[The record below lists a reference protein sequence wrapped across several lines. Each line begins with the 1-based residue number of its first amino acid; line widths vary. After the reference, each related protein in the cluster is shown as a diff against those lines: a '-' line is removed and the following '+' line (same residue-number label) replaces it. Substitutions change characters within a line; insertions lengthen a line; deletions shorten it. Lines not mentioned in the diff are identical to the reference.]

1 MPPKVSSKS
10 SAAAGGSATAA
21 AAEDLQKYQ
30 KMTDRE
36 HILKKPDTY
45 IGTIEPAETIEY
57 IMDVAP
63 ATADPAVAPATNGDA
78 APTLLTRRPITY
90 IPGLYKLFDEGMVN
104 MRDHVV
110 RQAQAVADGKPDA
123 LPVTTL
129 EVEIDPADGTIHMT
143 NDGNGIDVAQHPEHH
158 LWIPEMIF
166 GHLRT
171 STNYDENKKEK
182 IVGGKNGFGFKL
194 VLIWSVWGRV
204 ETVDHVRGLKYC
216 QEFRNN
222 LSEIVPPI
230 VTKSKVKPYTRV
242 SFRPDYARFGLP
254 ANNLTA
260 DMVALFLKRT
270 YDIAAVTDKTVKV
283 KYNGAL
289 VPVRHFQQYV
299 DLYIGAKGAAG
310 GGGGDAVKRIYECP
324 DPRWEYV
331 VCLTTTDEFAHVSF
345 VNGIYTPRG
354 GKHVEYITNQIVR
367 KLAEVIKK
375 KKKVDVKPNTIKEQ
389 LMLFLRCD
397 IENPSFSSQTKDEL
411 GTAVANFG
419 SSCKVSDEFIEKLA
433 KMGVM
438 DAACAL
444 TEVKDTKA
452 AKKTDGAKTRTIRG
466 IPKLVD
472 ANYAG
477 SPDKSAQCTII
488 LCEGDSAK
496 AGIISGLSKED
507 RNYIGVYPMKGKLF
521 NVHGET
527 TKRIAENREIAEIKQ
542 ILGLEAG
549 KTYTPADVATRLR
562 YGKVLFMTD
571 QDLDGAHIQG
581 LGINLFQIEWPSLT
595 KIPGFIGF
603 MNTPILKARR
613 GAQEVLFYN
622 DGEFDAWKKQFPGE
636 VVPAGWS
643 TKYYKGLGTSTGKE
657 FKEYFEHKKMVAF
670 VHTGQSSDDR
680 LDMAFNKKRAD
691 DRKEWLSNYSREA
704 FLDTSKP
711 AIPYEEFIDRGLI
724 HFSIYDNERSIPNLM
739 DGLKISLRKIL
750 YAAFKKGGLKTEIKV
765 AQFSG
770 YVSEHSAYHHG
781 EASLN
786 AAIVGMAQNF
796 VGSNNINLFEP
807 NGQFG
812 CIDPE
817 TPVLLWNGNIEK
829 AKNIKVGDKLVGDD
843 GGCRIVSRLTEGVDE
858 MYEVSNGNMDNY
870 IVNSH
875 HILTVCY
882 SGHKSIFWKKSSN
895 SWKMNYFDDD
905 TNRIKSISMQTIDS
919 TSGTHFNKTHFTKEE
934 AYEKMLEY
942 SKSIPDNNIFDINV
956 QEYLALP
963 EYVKHHVKGVI
974 NRSVVQWEEQE
985 LPIDPYILGLWLGDG
1000 MSMCNA
1006 FASMDS
1012 EIIKSWAIW
1021 TDTVGCE
1028 ICHVKNIPPHENH
1041 SFYIRRRGSSTGI
1054 ATAIGDP
1061 AHSRSTCIGC
1071 TTSKFV
1077 CAACDWT
1084 FEKRTDIVKGDGK
1097 NSDGHNVVNLN
1108 PVVELFK
1115 KHNLYNNKHVPI
1127 QYIINSEENRL
1138 KILAG
1143 MIDTDGC
1150 LKKRNGG
1157 SCCYEISQC
1166 EKRKHLLESFRI
1178 IAGSLGFRAKIL
1190 KPNGNIYSLLIT
1202 GDNIDKIP
1210 VKVLRKQIQNQTRTT
1225 NYASHNI
1232 KIKSIGCGAFCGWNI
1247 DKNERFL
1254 LGDFTITHN
1263 TRLHGGDDSASERY
1277 IFTQLNKLTRLI
1289 YRQEDDAVLSYIDDD
1304 GQMVEP
1310 IYYAPAIPMILVNG
1324 SKGIGTGFS
1333 TDVIPHNPLQIIAYI
1348 RAMLRGTADADRPVI
1363 EPYFKGFKGTIRNI
1377 AASATSGAPCSG
1389 AATNVAA
1396 SSAAPAANAASA
1408 TSGASTFHVA
1418 AKYLIKGT
1426 YEIIADRKVRITEL
1440 PIGTWTDDYKE
1451 FLEKLMDAPAASVS
1465 DKDKGKDKAGA
1476 TGVPVLKE
1484 YMDMSTDSVV
1494 DITVTFHPSYP
1505 HTPKDLQAVVVDADA
1520 GTNKLEK
1527 LLGLFTTQSTTNM
1540 NLFDAREKL
1549 RKYGTIYNVIEDYYV
1564 ERLSLYSKRKAAML
1578 AQLGNELRVLTNRA
1592 RYIQEVLDD
1601 SLELRR
1607 QTKEAVFAKMTA
1619 HGYEHIEGDTEFK
1632 YLLKMP
1638 MDSVTDENVRH
1649 LLAERDS
1656 KRAQH
1661 KGLTDT
1667 TIHALWTK
1675 DLDELETEYKKW
1687 AAAAEAAAAGTTTGA
1702 SGGGAAA
1709 TKKKMVVKK

>member
-10 SAAAGGSATAA
+10 SAAAAGGVAGGAAT
-21 AAEDLQKYQ
+21 EDLQKYQ

-45 IGTIEPAETIEY
+45 IGTIEPAETTEY
-57 IMDVAP
+57 VMDVAP
-63 ATADPAVAPATNGDA
+63 PATDPAAAAAAPA
-78 APTLLTRRPITY
+78 LLTRRLITY

-143 NDGNGIDVAQHPEHH
+143 NDGNGIDVAQHPEHK

-204 ETVDHVRGLKYC
+204 ETVDHVRGLKYI
-216 QEFRNN
+216 QEFRSN
-222 LSEIVPPI
+222 LTEIVPPV
-230 VTKSKVKPYTRV
+230 VTRSKVKPYTRV

-289 VPVRHFQQYV
+289 IPVRHFQQYV
-299 DLYIGAKGAAG
+299 DLYIGAKVAGDG
-310 GGGGDAVKRIYECP
+310 GGVKRIYECP

-397 IENPSFSSQTKDEL
+397 IDNPSFSSQTKDEL

-636 VVPAGWS
+636 VVPAGWA

-670 VHTGQSSDDR
+670 VHTGKESDDH

-691 DRKEWLSNYSREA
+691 DRKDWLANYSREA

-711 AIPYEEFIDRGLI
+711 EIPYEEFVDRGLI

-796 VGSNNINLFEP
+796 VGSNNINLLEP

-812 CIDPE
+812 
-817 TPVLLWNGNIEK
+817 TRG
-829 AKNIKVGDKLVGDD
+829 A
-843 GGCRIVSRLTEGVDE
+843 GG
-858 MYEVSNGNMDNY
+858 
-870 IVNSH
+870 H
-875 HILTVCY
+875 
-882 SGHKSIFWKKSSN
+882 
-895 SWKMNYFDDD
+895 
-905 TNRIKSISMQTIDS
+905 
-919 TSGTHFNKTHFTKEE
+919 
-934 AYEKMLEY
+934 
-942 SKSIPDNNIFDINV
+942 
-956 QEYLALP
+956 
-963 EYVKHHVKGVI
+963 
-974 NRSVVQWEEQE
+974 
-985 LPIDPYILGLWLGDG
+985 
-1000 MSMCNA
+1000 
-1006 FASMDS
+1006 
-1012 EIIKSWAIW
+1012 
-1021 TDTVGCE
+1021 
-1028 ICHVKNIPPHENH
+1028 
-1041 SFYIRRRGSSTGI
+1041 
-1054 ATAIGDP
+1054 
-1061 AHSRSTCIGC
+1061 
-1071 TTSKFV
+1071 
-1077 CAACDWT
+1077 
-1084 FEKRTDIVKGDGK
+1084 
-1097 NSDGHNVVNLN
+1097 
-1108 PVVELFK
+1108 
-1115 KHNLYNNKHVPI
+1115 
-1127 QYIINSEENRL
+1127 
-1138 KILAG
+1138 
-1143 MIDTDGC
+1143 
-1150 LKKRNGG
+1150 
-1157 SCCYEISQC
+1157 
-1166 EKRKHLLESFRI
+1166 
-1178 IAGSLGFRAKIL
+1178 
-1190 KPNGNIYSLLIT
+1190 
-1202 GDNIDKIP
+1202 
-1210 VKVLRKQIQNQTRTT
+1210 
-1225 NYASHNI
+1225 
-1232 KIKSIGCGAFCGWNI
+1232 
-1247 DKNERFL
+1247 
-1254 LGDFTITHN
+1254 
-1263 TRLHGGDDSASERY
+1263 DSASERY

-1310 IYYAPAIPMILVNG
+1310 VYYAPAIPMILVNG

-1333 TDVIPHNPLQIIAYI
+1333 TDVMPHNPLQIIAYI
-1348 RAMLRGTADADRPVI
+1348 RAVIAGVSAGDRPVI
-1363 EPYFKGFKGTIRNI
+1363 EPYFKGFKGTVKNM
-1377 AASATSGAPCSG
+1377 SSVEAP
-1389 AATNVAA
+1389 
-1396 SSAAPAANAASA
+1396 P
-1408 TSGASTFHVA
+1408 
-1418 AKYLIKGT
+1418 KYLIKGT

-1451 FLEKLMDAPAASVS
+1451 FLEKLMDVPVAASAS
-1465 DKDKGKDKAGA
+1465 DKDKGKDKTAG
-1476 TGVPVLKE
+1476 GVPILKE
-1484 YMDMSTDSVV
+1484 YTDMSTDSVV

-1549 RKYGTIYNVIEDYYV
+1549 RKYATIYDIIEDYYV

-1601 SLELRR
+1601 KLELRR

-1649 LLAERDS
+1649 LLSERDS

-1667 TIHALWTK
+1667 TIQALWTR
-1675 DLDELETEYKKW
+1675 DLDELEVEYKKW
-1687 AAAAEAAAAGTTTGA
+1687 AAAAEAAAT
-1702 SGGGAAA
+1702 GGGSSGSAAGGGAAAA

>member
-1 MPPKVSSKS
+1 MPPKASFVTAVAV
-10 SAAAGGSATAA
+10 AASG
-21 AAEDLQKYQ
+21 AEDLGKYQ

-45 IGTIEPAETIEY
+45 IGTIERTETMEYVMDIVTMTQTLTNTSASEDTPAAASS
-57 IMDVAP
+57 AP
-63 ATADPAVAPATNGDA
+63 PPAHM
-78 APTLLTRRPITY
+78 LTRRNITY

-110 RQAQAVADGKPDA
+110 RQAQAIADGKPDA

-129 EVEIDPADGTIHMT
+129 EVDIDPTDGTIHMT
-143 NDGNGIDVAQHPEHH
+143 NDGNGIDVAEHPEHK

-204 ETVDHVRGLKYC
+204 ETVDHIRGLKYV

-222 LSEIVPPI
+222 LSEIGKPSI
-230 VTKSKVKPYTRV
+230 TKTKVKPYTRV

-254 ANNLTA
+254 SNNLTP
-260 DMVALFLKRT
+260 DMLALFMKRT

-283 KYNGAL
+283 KYNGSL

-299 DLYIGAKGAAG
+299 DLYIGAKGGEG
-310 GGGGDAVKRIYECP
+310 GGVKRIYENP

-367 KLAEVIKK
+367 KLAELIKK

-433 KMGVM
+433 KLGVM

-452 AKKTDGAKTRTIRG
+452 AKKTDGAKTKTIRG
-466 IPKLVD
+466 IPKLID

-477 SPDKSAQCTII
+477 SSDKSAQCTII

-507 RNYIGVYPMKGKLF
+507 RNFIGVYPMKGKLF

-527 TKRIAENREIAEIKQ
+527 TKRISENREIAEIKQ
-542 ILGLEAG
+542 ILGLETG
-549 KTYTPADVATRLR
+549 KTYTPADVATKLR
-562 YGKVLFMTD
+562 YGRVLFMTD

-581 LGINLFQIEWPSLT
+581 LGINLFQTEWPSLT

-622 DGEFDAWKKQFPGE
+622 DGEFEAWKKQFPNA
-636 VVPAGWS
+636 VVPASWN

-657 FKEYFEHKKMVAF
+657 FKEYFEHKKMVSF
-670 VHTGQSSDDR
+670 VHTGKESDDH

-691 DRKEWLSNYSREA
+691 DRKEWLANYSRDA
-704 FLDTSKP
+704 YLDTSKP
-711 AIPYEEFIDRGLI
+711 EIPYEEFVDRGLI

-770 YVSEHSAYHHG
+770 YVSEHSGYHHG

-796 VGSNNINLFEP
+796 VGSNNINLLEP

-812 CIDPE
+812 
-817 TPVLLWNGNIEK
+817 T
-829 AKNIKVGDKLVGDD
+829 
-843 GGCRIVSRLTEGVDE
+843 R
-858 MYEVSNGNMDNY
+858 
-870 IVNSH
+870 
-875 HILTVCY
+875 
-882 SGHKSIFWKKSSN
+882 SS
-895 SWKMNYFDDD
+895 
-905 TNRIKSISMQTIDS
+905 
-919 TSGTHFNKTHFTKEE
+919 
-934 AYEKMLEY
+934 
-942 SKSIPDNNIFDINV
+942 
-956 QEYLALP
+956 
-963 EYVKHHVKGVI
+963 
-974 NRSVVQWEEQE
+974 
-985 LPIDPYILGLWLGDG
+985 
-1000 MSMCNA
+1000 
-1006 FASMDS
+1006 
-1012 EIIKSWAIW
+1012 
-1021 TDTVGCE
+1021 
-1028 ICHVKNIPPHENH
+1028 
-1041 SFYIRRRGSSTGI
+1041 
-1054 ATAIGDP
+1054 
-1061 AHSRSTCIGC
+1061 
-1071 TTSKFV
+1071 
-1077 CAACDWT
+1077 
-1084 FEKRTDIVKGDGK
+1084 
-1097 NSDGHNVVNLN
+1097 
-1108 PVVELFK
+1108 
-1115 KHNLYNNKHVPI
+1115 
-1127 QYIINSEENRL
+1127 
-1138 KILAG
+1138 
-1143 MIDTDGC
+1143 
-1150 LKKRNGG
+1150 
-1157 SCCYEISQC
+1157 
-1166 EKRKHLLESFRI
+1166 
-1178 IAGSLGFRAKIL
+1178 
-1190 KPNGNIYSLLIT
+1190 
-1202 GDNIDKIP
+1202 
-1210 VKVLRKQIQNQTRTT
+1210 
-1225 NYASHNI
+1225 
-1232 KIKSIGCGAFCGWNI
+1232 
-1247 DKNERFL
+1247 
-1254 LGDFTITHN
+1254 
-1263 TRLHGGDDSASERY
+1263 GGDDSASERY
-1277 IFTQLNKLTRLI
+1277 IFTQLNRLTRLI
-1289 YRQEDDAVLSYIDDD
+1289 FRQEDDTILSYLNDD

-1310 IYYAPAIPMILVNG
+1310 VFYAPAIPMVLVNG

-1333 TDVIPHNPLQIIAYI
+1333 TDVMPHNPLQIIAYI
-1348 RAMLRGTADADRPVI
+1348 RAMLASTPTTDRPII

-1377 AASATSGAPCSG
+1377 SPS
-1389 AATNVAA
+1389 NVA
-1396 SSAAPAANAASA
+1396 PK
-1408 TSGASTFHVA
+1408 F
-1418 AKYLIKGT
+1418 LIKGT

-1440 PIGTWTDDYKE
+1440 PIGTWTDDYKQ
-1451 FLEKLMDAPAASVS
+1451 FLEKLMESPSSSAA
-1465 DKDKGKDKAGA
+1465 DKEKDKSAS
-1476 TGVPVLKE
+1476 VPVLKE
-1484 YMDMSTDSVV
+1484 YTDMSTDTVV
-1494 DITVTFHPSYP
+1494 DITVTFHPSYA
-1505 HTPKDLQAVVVDADA
+1505 HTPKDLETAIIDPDA

-1540 NLFDAREKL
+1540 NLFDAHEKL
-1549 RKYGTIYNVIEDYYV
+1549 RKYATIYDIIEDYYS
-1564 ERLSLYSKRKAAML
+1564 ERLALYAKRKAAML

-1592 RYIQEVLDD
+1592 KYIQEVLDD
-1601 SLELRR
+1601 KLELRR
-1607 QTKEAVFAKMTA
+1607 QTKSAILEKMTQ
-1619 HGYEHIEGDTEFK
+1619 HGYEHIDGDSEYK

-1638 MDSVTDENVRH
+1638 MDSVTDENVKH
-1649 LLAERDS
+1649 LLLERDT

-1661 KGLTDT
+1661 QELTET
-1667 TIHALWTK
+1667 SIETLWTR
-1675 DLDELETEYKKW
+1675 DLDELEQEYKKW
-1687 AAAAEAAAAGTTTGA
+1687 ATVAAESSSSSST
-1702 SGGGAAA
+1702 GGGAVA
-1709 TKKKMVVKK
+1709 TKKKMILKKA

>member
-1 MPPKVSSKS
+1 MPPKSSKTATANGS
-10 SAAAGGSATAA
+10 GTVAAAAGG
-21 AAEDLQKYQ
+21 EDLQKYQ

-57 IMDVAP
+57 VMDAPPAATDGTVAP
-63 ATADPAVAPATNGDA
+63 APP
-78 APTLLTRRPITY
+78 LLTRRNITY

-129 EVEIDPADGTIHMT
+129 EVEIDPTDGTIHMT
-143 NDGNGIDVAQHPEHH
+143 NDGNGIDVAQHPEHT

-204 ETVDHVRGLKYC
+204 ETVDHVRGLKYT
-216 QEFRNN
+216 QEFKNN
-222 LSEIVPPI
+222 LSEIVPPVVI
-230 VTKSKVKPYTRV
+230 KSKVKPYTRV
-242 SFRPDYARFGLP
+242 SFRPDYARFGLTG
-254 ANNLTA
+254 NNLTA
-260 DMVALFLKRT
+260 DMIALFLKRT

-283 KYNGAL
+283 KYNGAP
-289 VPVRHFQQYV
+289 VPVKHFQQYV
-299 DLYIGAKGAAG
+299 DLYIGAKGS
-310 GGGGDAVKRIYECP
+310 GDATAVKRIYENP

-331 VCLTTTDEFAHVSF
+331 VCLTTTDEFAHISF

-444 TEVKDTKA
+444 TEVKETKA

-466 IPKLVD
+466 IPKLID

-496 AGIISGLSKED
+496 AGIVSGLSKED

-527 TKRIAENREIAEIKQ
+527 TKRISENREIAEIKQ
-542 ILGLEAG
+542 ILGLETG
-549 KTYTPADVATRLR
+549 RTYTPADVATRLR

-581 LGINLFQIEWPSLT
+581 LGINLFQTEWPSLT

-636 VVPAGWS
+636 VIPSGWS

-670 VHTGQSSDDR
+670 VHTGKESDNH
-680 LDMAFNKKRAD
+680 LDMAFNKKRSD
-691 DRKEWLSNYSREA
+691 DRKEWLSTYSRDA
-704 FLDTSKP
+704 YLDTSKP
-711 AIPYEEFIDRGLI
+711 EIPYEEFVDRSLI

-770 YVSEHSAYHHG
+770 YVSEHSGYHHG

-812 CIDPE
+812 GR
-817 TPVLLWNGNIEK
+817 LQ
-829 AKNIKVGDKLVGDD
+829 
-843 GGCRIVSRLTEGVDE
+843 GG
-858 MYEVSNGNMDNY
+858 
-870 IVNSH
+870 
-875 HILTVCY
+875 
-882 SGHKSIFWKKSSN
+882 
-895 SWKMNYFDDD
+895 
-905 TNRIKSISMQTIDS
+905 Q
-919 TSGTHFNKTHFTKEE
+919 
-934 AYEKMLEY
+934 
-942 SKSIPDNNIFDINV
+942 
-956 QEYLALP
+956 
-963 EYVKHHVKGVI
+963 
-974 NRSVVQWEEQE
+974 
-985 LPIDPYILGLWLGDG
+985 
-1000 MSMCNA
+1000 
-1006 FASMDS
+1006 
-1012 EIIKSWAIW
+1012 
-1021 TDTVGCE
+1021 
-1028 ICHVKNIPPHENH
+1028 
-1041 SFYIRRRGSSTGI
+1041 
-1054 ATAIGDP
+1054 
-1061 AHSRSTCIGC
+1061 
-1071 TTSKFV
+1071 
-1077 CAACDWT
+1077 
-1084 FEKRTDIVKGDGK
+1084 
-1097 NSDGHNVVNLN
+1097 
-1108 PVVELFK
+1108 
-1115 KHNLYNNKHVPI
+1115 
-1127 QYIINSEENRL
+1127 
-1138 KILAG
+1138 
-1143 MIDTDGC
+1143 
-1150 LKKRNGG
+1150 
-1157 SCCYEISQC
+1157 
-1166 EKRKHLLESFRI
+1166 
-1178 IAGSLGFRAKIL
+1178 
-1190 KPNGNIYSLLIT
+1190 
-1202 GDNIDKIP
+1202 
-1210 VKVLRKQIQNQTRTT
+1210 
-1225 NYASHNI
+1225 
-1232 KIKSIGCGAFCGWNI
+1232 
-1247 DKNERFL
+1247 
-1254 LGDFTITHN
+1254 
-1263 TRLHGGDDSASERY
+1263 DSASERY

-1289 YRQEDDAVLSYIDDD
+1289 FRQEDDAVLSYIDDD

-1310 IYYAPAIPMILVNG
+1310 VYYAPAIPMILVNG

-1333 TDVIPHNPLQIIAYI
+1333 TDIMPYNPLHIIAYI
-1348 RAMLRGTADADRPVI
+1348 RAMLQDVAKGSDRPRI
-1363 EPYFKGFKGTIRNI
+1363 EPYFKGFKGSIKNI
-1377 AASATSGAPCSG
+1377 ATAAASAT
-1389 AATNVAA
+1389 N
-1396 SSAAPAANAASA
+1396 SSDDVPP
-1408 TSGASTFHVA
+1408 
-1418 AKYLIKGT
+1418 KYLIKGI
-1426 YEIIADRKVRITEL
+1426 YEIVADRKVRITEL
-1440 PIGTWTDDYKE
+1440 PIGTWTDDYKQ
-1451 FLEKLMDAPAASVS
+1451 FLEKLMEATPGSGSGS
-1465 DKDKGKDKAGA
+1465 DKDKATTAGSA
-1476 TGVPVLKE
+1476 PVLKE
-1484 YMDMSTDSVV
+1484 YTDMSTDTVV

-1505 HTPKDLQAVVVDADA
+1505 HTPKDLQAAIVDADA

-1540 NLFDAREKL
+1540 NLFDAHEKL
-1549 RKYGTIYNVIEDYYV
+1549 RKYANIYDIIEDYYA
-1564 ERLSLYSKRKAAML
+1564 ERLAIYTKRKTAML
-1578 AQLGNELRVLTNRA
+1578 AQLANELRVLTNRA

-1601 SLELRR
+1601 KLELRR
-1607 QTKEAVFAKMTA
+1607 QTKEAIQAKMTA
-1619 HGYEHIEGDTEFK
+1619 HGYEHIDGDTEYK

-1638 MDSVTDENVRH
+1638 MDSVSDENVRN

-1661 KGLTDT
+1661 QGLTDT
-1667 TIHALWTK
+1667 SIQALWTK
-1675 DLDELETEYKKW
+1675 DLDELEVEYKKW
-1687 AAAAEAAAAGTTTGA
+1687 AAAAASEASGSSGAAGA
-1702 SGGGAAA
+1702 SGGAAA
-1709 TKKKMVVKK
+1709 ASKKKMVVKKS

>member
-1 MPPKVSSKS
+1 MPPKSTASAAAAAAAA
-10 SAAAGGSATAA
+10 AAAGGGQ
-21 AAEDLQKYQ
+21 EDLNKYQ

-36 HILKKPDTY
+36 HILRKPDTY
-45 IGTIEPAETIEY
+45 IGTIERAETMEY
-57 IMDVAP
+57 VMDASPTVDIIGDATSAAPAAP
-63 ATADPAVAPATNGDA
+63 AT
-78 APTLLTRRPITY
+78 LTRRNITY

-129 EVEIDPADGTIHMT
+129 EVEIDLADGTIHMT
-143 NDGNGIDVAQHPEHH
+143 NDGNGIDVAQHPEHK
-158 LWIPEMIF
+158 LWVPEMIF

-204 ETVDHVRGLKYC
+204 ETVDHIRGLKYV
-216 QEFRNN
+216 QEFKNN
-222 LSEIVPPI
+222 LSEIVPPVI
-230 VTKSKVKPYTRV
+230 TKSKVKPYTRV

-254 ANNLTA
+254 SNNLTS
-260 DMVALFLKRT
+260 DMIALFMKRT
-270 YDIAAVTDKTVKV
+270 YDIAAVTDKSVKV

-299 DLYIGAKGAAG
+299 DLYIGAKVAIDGSSG
-310 GGGGDAVKRIYECP
+310 GGVKRIYENP

-397 IENPSFSSQTKDEL
+397 IDNPSFSSQTKDEL

-444 TEVKDTKA
+444 TEVKLTKA
-452 AKKTDGAKTRTIRG
+452 AKKTDGAKTKTIRG
-466 IPKLVD
+466 IPKLID

-477 SPDKSAQCTII
+477 SADKSAQCTII

-527 TKRIAENREIAEIKQ
+527 TKRISENREIAEIKQ
-542 ILGLEAG
+542 ILGLETG
-549 KTYTPADVATRLR
+549 KTYTSADVATRLR

-581 LGINLFQIEWPSLT
+581 LGINLFQTEWPSLT

-613 GAQEVLFYN
+613 GAQQEILFYN
-622 DGEFDAWKKQFPGE
+622 DGEYEAWKKQFPGD
-636 VVPAGWS
+636 VVPSGWT

-657 FKEYFEHKKMVAF
+657 FKEYFEHKKMVSF
-670 VHTGQSSDDR
+670 VHTGKESDDH

-711 AIPYEEFIDRGLI
+711 EIPYEEFIDRGLI

-796 VGSNNINLFEP
+796 VGSNNINLLEP

-812 CIDPE
+812 
-817 TPVLLWNGNIEK
+817 T
-829 AKNIKVGDKLVGDD
+829 
-843 GGCRIVSRLTEGVDE
+843 RVS
-858 MYEVSNGNMDNY
+858 
-870 IVNSH
+870 
-875 HILTVCY
+875 
-882 SGHKSIFWKKSSN
+882 
-895 SWKMNYFDDD
+895 
-905 TNRIKSISMQTIDS
+905 
-919 TSGTHFNKTHFTKEE
+919 
-934 AYEKMLEY
+934 
-942 SKSIPDNNIFDINV
+942 
-956 QEYLALP
+956 
-963 EYVKHHVKGVI
+963 
-974 NRSVVQWEEQE
+974 
-985 LPIDPYILGLWLGDG
+985 
-1000 MSMCNA
+1000 
-1006 FASMDS
+1006 
-1012 EIIKSWAIW
+1012 
-1021 TDTVGCE
+1021 
-1028 ICHVKNIPPHENH
+1028 
-1041 SFYIRRRGSSTGI
+1041 
-1054 ATAIGDP
+1054 
-1061 AHSRSTCIGC
+1061 
-1071 TTSKFV
+1071 
-1077 CAACDWT
+1077 
-1084 FEKRTDIVKGDGK
+1084 
-1097 NSDGHNVVNLN
+1097 
-1108 PVVELFK
+1108 
-1115 KHNLYNNKHVPI
+1115 
-1127 QYIINSEENRL
+1127 
-1138 KILAG
+1138 
-1143 MIDTDGC
+1143 
-1150 LKKRNGG
+1150 
-1157 SCCYEISQC
+1157 
-1166 EKRKHLLESFRI
+1166 
-1178 IAGSLGFRAKIL
+1178 
-1190 KPNGNIYSLLIT
+1190 
-1202 GDNIDKIP
+1202 
-1210 VKVLRKQIQNQTRTT
+1210 
-1225 NYASHNI
+1225 
-1232 KIKSIGCGAFCGWNI
+1232 
-1247 DKNERFL
+1247 
-1254 LGDFTITHN
+1254 
-1263 TRLHGGDDSASERY
+1263 GGDDSASERY

-1324 SKGIGTGFS
+1324 TKGIGTGFS
-1333 TDVIPHNPLQIIAYI
+1333 TEVLQYNPLHIIAYV
-1348 RAMLRGTADADRPVI
+1348 RAMLASTSVADRPVI

-1377 AASATSGAPCSG
+1377 GSGATNVASATSGAP
-1389 AATNVAA
+1389 ATNV
-1396 SSAAPAANAASA
+1396 ASA
-1408 TSGASTFHVA
+1408 TSGAPATNVASATSGAPATNVASATSGAPATNVASATSGAATSHVA

-1451 FLEKLMDAPAASVS
+1451 FLEKLMDAPAASAAS
-1465 DKDKGKDKAGA
+1465 DKGKAGTA
-1476 TGVPVLKE
+1476 ASSSASSSSAPVLKE
-1484 YMDMSTDSVV
+1484 YNDMSTDTVV

-1505 HTPKDLQAVVVDADA
+1505 HTPKDLQAAIIDADA

-1549 RKYGTIYNVIEDYYV
+1549 RKYATIYDIIEDYYV

-1578 AQLGNELRVLTNRA
+1578 AQLTNELRVLTNRA

-1601 SLELRR
+1601 KLELRR
-1607 QTKEAVFAKMTA
+1607 QTKEAIFAKMTE
-1619 HGYEHIEGDTEFK
+1619 HGYEHIDGDTEFK

-1638 MDSVTDENVRH
+1638 MDSVSDENVRH
-1649 LLAERDS
+1649 LLSERDS

-1661 KGLTDT
+1661 KQLADT
-1667 TIHALWTK
+1667 SIQALWTR
-1675 DLDELETEYKKW
+1675 DLDELEVEYKKW
-1687 AAAAEAAAAGTTTGA
+1687 VAAAEASVVSMA
-1702 SGGGAAA
+1702 SKGGGGGGAAA
-1709 TKKKMVVKK
+1709 PTKKKMVVKKA

>member
-1 MPPKVSSKS
+1 MPPKSSKS
-10 SAAAGGSATAA
+10 TNEGGAAATAT
-21 AAEDLQKYQ
+21 ENLNKYQ

-45 IGTIEPAETIEY
+45 IGTIEPAETTEY
-57 IMDVAP
+57 VMDAVAVAAAEGVVATAATVAP
-63 ATADPAVAPATNGDA
+63 M
-78 APTLLTRRPITY
+78 LTRRGVTY

-129 EVEIDPADGTIHMT
+129 EVEIDAVDGTIHMT
-143 NDGNGIDVAQHPEHH
+143 NDGNGIDVAQHPEHK

-204 ETVDHVRGLKYC
+204 ETVDHVRGLKYI

-222 LSEIVPPI
+222 LSEISPPI
-230 VTKSKVKPYTRV
+230 VTKTKVKPYTRV

-254 ANNLTA
+254 NNNLTA
-260 DMVALFLKRT
+260 DMLALFLKRT

-283 KYNGAL
+283 KYNGGI

-299 DLYIGAKGAAG
+299 DLYIGAKSAASEAGAAG
-310 GGGGDAVKRIYECP
+310 GVKRIYENP

-331 VCLTTTDEFAHVSF
+331 VCLTTSDEFAHVSF

-466 IPKLVD
+466 IPKLID

-496 AGIISGLSKED
+496 AGIVSGLSKED
-507 RNYIGVYPMKGKLF
+507 RNFIGVYPMKGKLF

-527 TKRIAENREIAEIKQ
+527 TKRISENREIAEIKQ
-542 ILGLEAG
+542 ILGLETG
-549 KTYTPADVATRLR
+549 KTYTPADIATRLR
-562 YGKVLFMTD
+562 YGNVLFMTD

-622 DGEFDAWKKQFPGE
+622 DGEFEHWKKQFPGDA
-636 VVPAGWS
+636 VPSGWS

-657 FKEYFEHKKMVAF
+657 FKEYFEHKKMVSF
-670 VHTGQSSDDR
+670 VHTGKESDDR

-691 DRKEWLSNYSREA
+691 DRKEWLSTYSRDA
-704 FLDTSKP
+704 YLDTSKP

-750 YAAFKKGGLKTEIKV
+750 FAAFKKGGLKTEIKV

-770 YVSEHSAYHHG
+770 YVSEHAAYHHG

-796 VGSNNINLFEP
+796 VGSNNVNLFEP

-812 CIDPE
+812 
-817 TPVLLWNGNIEK
+817 
-829 AKNIKVGDKLVGDD
+829 
-843 GGCRIVSRLTEGVDE
+843 SRL
-858 MYEVSNGNMDNY
+858 
-870 IVNSH
+870 
-875 HILTVCY
+875 
-882 SGHKSIFWKKSSN
+882 
-895 SWKMNYFDDD
+895 
-905 TNRIKSISMQTIDS
+905 Q
-919 TSGTHFNKTHFTKEE
+919 
-934 AYEKMLEY
+934 
-942 SKSIPDNNIFDINV
+942 
-956 QEYLALP
+956 
-963 EYVKHHVKGVI
+963 
-974 NRSVVQWEEQE
+974 
-985 LPIDPYILGLWLGDG
+985 
-1000 MSMCNA
+1000 
-1006 FASMDS
+1006 
-1012 EIIKSWAIW
+1012 
-1021 TDTVGCE
+1021 
-1028 ICHVKNIPPHENH
+1028 
-1041 SFYIRRRGSSTGI
+1041 
-1054 ATAIGDP
+1054 
-1061 AHSRSTCIGC
+1061 
-1071 TTSKFV
+1071 
-1077 CAACDWT
+1077 
-1084 FEKRTDIVKGDGK
+1084 
-1097 NSDGHNVVNLN
+1097 
-1108 PVVELFK
+1108 
-1115 KHNLYNNKHVPI
+1115 
-1127 QYIINSEENRL
+1127 
-1138 KILAG
+1138 
-1143 MIDTDGC
+1143 
-1150 LKKRNGG
+1150 GG
-1157 SCCYEISQC
+1157 
-1166 EKRKHLLESFRI
+1166 
-1178 IAGSLGFRAKIL
+1178 A
-1190 KPNGNIYSLLIT
+1190 
-1202 GDNIDKIP
+1202 
-1210 VKVLRKQIQNQTRTT
+1210 
-1225 NYASHNI
+1225 
-1232 KIKSIGCGAFCGWNI
+1232 
-1247 DKNERFL
+1247 
-1254 LGDFTITHN
+1254 
-1263 TRLHGGDDSASERY
+1263 DSASERY
-1277 IFTQLNKLTRLI
+1277 IFTQLNRLTRLI
-1289 YRQEDDAVLSYIDDD
+1289 YRQEDDPVLTYIDDD

-1310 IYYAPAIPMILVNG
+1310 MYYAPAIPMILVNG

-1333 TDVIPHNPLQIIAYI
+1333 TDIMPHNLLQIIQYI
-1348 RAMLRGTADADRPVI
+1348 RAMLTETDRPTI

-1377 AASATSGAPCSG
+1377 GSSAPTV
-1389 AATNVAA
+1389 NA
-1396 SSAAPAANAASA
+1396 SSASAILPAGSPAGAFTAS
-1408 TSGASTFHVA
+1408 

-1440 PIGTWTDDYKE
+1440 PIGTWTDDYKQ
-1451 FLEKLMDAPAASVS
+1451 FLEKLMDLPVADK
-1465 DKDKGKDKAGA
+1465 DKDKGGGAGS
-1476 TGVPVLKE
+1476 VPVLKE
-1484 YMDMSTDSVV
+1484 YTDMSTDAVV
-1494 DITVTFHPSYP
+1494 DITVTFHPAYP
-1505 HTPKDLQAVVVDADA
+1505 HTPKDLQAAIIDADA

-1527 LLGLFTTQSTTNM
+1527 ILGLFTTQSTTNM

-1549 RKYGTIYNVIEDYYV
+1549 RKYANIYDIIEDYYV
-1564 ERLSLYSKRKAAML
+1564 ERLALYSKRKTAML

-1592 RYIQEVLDD
+1592 RYIQEILDD
-1601 SLELRR
+1601 KLELRR
-1607 QTKEAVFAKMTA
+1607 QSKDAIQAKMTA
-1619 HGYEHIEGDTEFK
+1619 HGYEHIDGDTEYK

-1649 LLAERDS
+1649 LLGERDS
-1656 KRAQH
+1656 KQAQH
-1661 KGLTDT
+1661 QQLTDT
-1667 TIHALWTK
+1667 SIQTLWIK
-1675 DLDELETEYKKW
+1675 DLDELESEYRKW
-1687 AAAAEAAAAGTTTGA
+1687 AAAADMA
-1702 SGGGAAA
+1702 STASGVGGGAAS
-1709 TKKKMVVKK
+1709 KKKMVIKRN

>member
-1 MPPKVSSKS
+1 MPPKPS
-10 SAAAGGSATAA
+10 SAATATATTAAGGGG
-21 AAEDLQKYQ
+21 DLDKYQ

-36 HILKKPDTY
+36 HILRKPDTY
-45 IGTIEPAETIEY
+45 IGTIERTETMEY
-57 IMDVAP
+57 VMDT
-63 ATADPAVAPATNGDA
+63 ATATATATATDDA
-78 APTLLTRRPITY
+78 AAAAAAAAATPMLTRRNITY

-110 RQAQAVADGKPDA
+110 RQAQAIADGKPDSI
-123 LPVTTL
+123 PVTTL

-143 NDGNGIDVAQHPEHH
+143 NDGNGIDVAQHPEHK

-204 ETVDHVRGLKYC
+204 ETVDHIRGLKYC
-216 QEFRNN
+216 QEFKNN
-222 LSEIVPPI
+222 LSEIVPPVI
-230 VTKSKVKPYTRV
+230 TKSKVKPYTRV
-242 SFRPDYARFGLP
+242 SFRPDYTRFGLP
-254 ANNLTA
+254 DNNLTA
-260 DMVALFLKRT
+260 DMIALFMKRT

-283 KYNGAL
+283 KYNGSL

-299 DLYIGAKGAAG
+299 DLYIGAKG
-310 GGGGDAVKRIYECP
+310 GDTGVKRIYENP

-331 VCLTTTDEFAHVSF
+331 VCLTTTDEFAHISF

-433 KMGVM
+433 KLGVM

-444 TEVKDTKA
+444 TEVKETKA

-527 TKRIAENREIAEIKQ
+527 TKRISENREIAEIKQ
-542 ILGLEAG
+542 ILGLETG
-549 KTYTPADVATRLR
+549 KTYTAADVVTRLR
-562 YGKVLFMTD
+562 YGKILFMTD

-581 LGINLFQIEWPSLT
+581 LGINLFQTEWPSLA

-622 DGEFDAWKKQFPGE
+622 DGEFEAWKKQFPDA
-636 VVPAGWS
+636 VVPASWH

-657 FKEYFEHKKMVAF
+657 FKEYFEHKKTVAF
-670 VHTGQSSDDR
+670 VHTGKESDDH

-711 AIPYEEFIDRGLI
+711 EVPYEEFIDRGLI

-750 YAAFKKGGLKTEIKV
+750 FAAFKKGGLKTEIKV

-796 VGSNNINLFEP
+796 VGSNNINLLEP

-812 CIDPE
+812 
-817 TPVLLWNGNIEK
+817 
-829 AKNIKVGDKLVGDD
+829 
-843 GGCRIVSRLTEGVDE
+843 
-858 MYEVSNGNMDNY
+858 
-870 IVNSH
+870 
-875 HILTVCY
+875 
-882 SGHKSIFWKKSSN
+882 
-895 SWKMNYFDDD
+895 
-905 TNRIKSISMQTIDS
+905 
-919 TSGTHFNKTHFTKEE
+919 
-934 AYEKMLEY
+934 
-942 SKSIPDNNIFDINV
+942 
-956 QEYLALP
+956 
-963 EYVKHHVKGVI
+963 
-974 NRSVVQWEEQE
+974 
-985 LPIDPYILGLWLGDG
+985 
-1000 MSMCNA
+1000 
-1006 FASMDS
+1006 
-1012 EIIKSWAIW
+1012 
-1021 TDTVGCE
+1021 
-1028 ICHVKNIPPHENH
+1028 
-1041 SFYIRRRGSSTGI
+1041 
-1054 ATAIGDP
+1054 
-1061 AHSRSTCIGC
+1061 SRS
-1071 TTSKFV
+1071 
-1077 CAACDWT
+1077 A
-1084 FEKRTDIVKGDGK
+1084 
-1097 NSDGHNVVNLN
+1097 
-1108 PVVELFK
+1108 
-1115 KHNLYNNKHVPI
+1115 
-1127 QYIINSEENRL
+1127 
-1138 KILAG
+1138 
-1143 MIDTDGC
+1143 
-1150 LKKRNGG
+1150 GG
-1157 SCCYEISQC
+1157 S
-1166 EKRKHLLESFRI
+1166 
-1178 IAGSLGFRAKIL
+1178 
-1190 KPNGNIYSLLIT
+1190 
-1202 GDNIDKIP
+1202 
-1210 VKVLRKQIQNQTRTT
+1210 
-1225 NYASHNI
+1225 
-1232 KIKSIGCGAFCGWNI
+1232 
-1247 DKNERFL
+1247 
-1254 LGDFTITHN
+1254 
-1263 TRLHGGDDSASERY
+1263 DSASERY
-1277 IFTQLNKLTRLI
+1277 IFTQLNRLTRLI
-1289 YRQEDDAVLSYIDDD
+1289 FRQEDDPVLSYINDD

-1310 IYYAPAIPMILVNG
+1310 VFYAPAIPMVLVNG

-1333 TDVIPHNPLQIIAYI
+1333 TDIMPHNPLQIIAYI
-1348 RAMLRGTADADRPVI
+1348 RAMLAATPATERPVI

-1377 AASATSGAPCSG
+1377 ATSGAP
-1389 AATNVAA
+1389 APAP
-1396 SSAAPAANAASA
+1396 APAANAASSA
-1408 TSGASTFHVA
+1408 TS

-1440 PIGTWTDDYKE
+1440 PVGTWTDDYKE
-1451 FLEKLMDAPAASVS
+1451 FLEKLMDAPAVSAASEK
-1465 DKDKGKDKAGA
+1465 DKDKDKDKDKKGKGKID
-1476 TGVPVLKE
+1476 TPVLKE
-1484 YMDMSTDSVV
+1484 YSDMSTDTVV

-1505 HTPKDLQAVVVDADA
+1505 HTPKDLQAVIVDSEA

-1527 LLGLFTTQSTTNM
+1527 LLGLFTTQSTSNM
-1540 NLFDAREKL
+1540 NLFDAHEKL
-1549 RKYGTIYNVIEDYYV
+1549 RKYTTIYDIIEDYYA
-1564 ERLSLYSKRKAAML
+1564 ERLSLYTKRKAAML
-1578 AQLGNELRVLTNRA
+1578 AQLANELRVITNRA

-1601 SLELRR
+1601 KLELRR
-1607 QTKEAVFAKMTA
+1607 QTKDAIFAKMTQ
-1619 HGYEHIEGDTEFK
+1619 HGYEHIDGDTEFK

-1638 MDSVTDENVRH
+1638 MDSVTDENVRQ
-1649 LLAERDS
+1649 LLSERDI

-1661 KGLTDT
+1661 QGLQDT
-1667 TIHALWTK
+1667 TIQALWTN
-1675 DLDELETEYKKW
+1675 DLDELEVEYKKW
-1687 AAAAEAAAAGTTTGA
+1687 AVAATTTTTTVAVAATGG
-1702 SGGGAAA
+1702 GGGAAA
-1709 TKKKMVVKK
+1709 TKKKMVVKKM

>member
-10 SAAAGGSATAA
+10 SGAGVAAGGNGS
-21 AAEDLQKYQ
+21 EDLQKYQ

-45 IGTIEPAETIEY
+45 IGTIEPTETMEY
-57 IMDVAP
+57 VMDVAAAASSPP
-63 ATADPAVAPATNGDA
+63 AMKTDEDPAATTAAAAAAPAPA
-78 APTLLTRRPITY
+78 LTRRNITY

-129 EVEIDPADGTIHMT
+129 EVEIDPADGTIHLT
-143 NDGNGIDVAQHPEHH
+143 NDGNGIDVAQHPEHK

-204 ETVDHVRGLKYC
+204 ETVDHVRGLKYI
-216 QEFRNN
+216 QEFKNN
-222 LSEIVPPI
+222 LSEIVAPVI
-230 VTKSKVKPYTRV
+230 AKSKVKPYTRV

-254 ANNLTA
+254 INNLTP
-260 DMVALFLKRT
+260 DMFALFLKRT

-283 KYNGAL
+283 KYNGSI

-299 DLYIGAKGAAG
+299 DLYIGAKGG
-310 GGGGDAVKRIYECP
+310 ETGVKRIYESP

-367 KLAEVIKK
+367 KLAELIKK

-419 SSCKVSDEFIEKLA
+419 SSCKVSDEFVEKLA

-444 TEVKDTKA
+444 TEVKETKA
-452 AKKTDGAKTRTIRG
+452 AKKTDGAKTKTIRG

-477 SPDKSAQCTII
+477 SADKSAQCTII

-507 RNYIGVYPMKGKLF
+507 RNFIGVYPMKGKLF

-527 TKRIAENREIAEIKQ
+527 TKRISENREIAEIKQ
-542 ILGLEAG
+542 ILGLETG
-549 KTYTPADVATRLR
+549 KTYTPADIATKLR

-622 DGEFDAWKKQFPGE
+622 DGEFEHWKKQFPDA
-636 VVPAGWS
+636 VVPAAWN

-657 FKEYFEHKKMVAF
+657 FKEYFEHKKMVSF
-670 VHTGQSSDDR
+670 VHTGKESDDH

-704 FLDTSKP
+704 YLDTSKP
-711 AIPYEEFIDRGLI
+711 EIPYEEFVDRGLI

-770 YVSEHSAYHHG
+770 YVSEHSGYHHG

-796 VGSNNINLFEP
+796 VGSNNINLLEP

-812 CIDPE
+812 
-817 TPVLLWNGNIEK
+817 TRG
-829 AKNIKVGDKLVGDD
+829 A
-843 GGCRIVSRLTEGVDE
+843 GG
-858 MYEVSNGNMDNY
+858 
-870 IVNSH
+870 
-875 HILTVCY
+875 
-882 SGHKSIFWKKSSN
+882 
-895 SWKMNYFDDD
+895 
-905 TNRIKSISMQTIDS
+905 Q
-919 TSGTHFNKTHFTKEE
+919 
-934 AYEKMLEY
+934 
-942 SKSIPDNNIFDINV
+942 
-956 QEYLALP
+956 
-963 EYVKHHVKGVI
+963 
-974 NRSVVQWEEQE
+974 
-985 LPIDPYILGLWLGDG
+985 
-1000 MSMCNA
+1000 
-1006 FASMDS
+1006 
-1012 EIIKSWAIW
+1012 
-1021 TDTVGCE
+1021 
-1028 ICHVKNIPPHENH
+1028 
-1041 SFYIRRRGSSTGI
+1041 
-1054 ATAIGDP
+1054 
-1061 AHSRSTCIGC
+1061 
-1071 TTSKFV
+1071 
-1077 CAACDWT
+1077 
-1084 FEKRTDIVKGDGK
+1084 
-1097 NSDGHNVVNLN
+1097 
-1108 PVVELFK
+1108 
-1115 KHNLYNNKHVPI
+1115 
-1127 QYIINSEENRL
+1127 
-1138 KILAG
+1138 
-1143 MIDTDGC
+1143 
-1150 LKKRNGG
+1150 
-1157 SCCYEISQC
+1157 
-1166 EKRKHLLESFRI
+1166 
-1178 IAGSLGFRAKIL
+1178 
-1190 KPNGNIYSLLIT
+1190 
-1202 GDNIDKIP
+1202 
-1210 VKVLRKQIQNQTRTT
+1210 
-1225 NYASHNI
+1225 
-1232 KIKSIGCGAFCGWNI
+1232 
-1247 DKNERFL
+1247 
-1254 LGDFTITHN
+1254 
-1263 TRLHGGDDSASERY
+1263 DSASERY
-1277 IFTQLNKLTRLI
+1277 IFTQLSRLTRLI
-1289 YRQEDDAVLSYIDDD
+1289 FRQEDDAVLSYINDD
-1304 GQMVEP
+1304 GQLVEP
-1310 IYYAPAIPMILVNG
+1310 MYYAPAIPMILVNG

-1348 RAMLRGTADADRPVI
+1348 RAMLMETSVGDRPTI
-1363 EPYFKGFKGTIRNI
+1363 EPYFKGFKGTIKNI
-1377 AASATSGAPCSG
+1377 
-1389 AATNVAA
+1389 
-1396 SSAAPAANAASA
+1396 SSSESLP
-1408 TSGASTFHVA
+1408 
-1418 AKYLIKGT
+1418 KYIIKGT
-1426 YEIIADRKVRITEL
+1426 YEIVADRKVRITEL

-1451 FLEKLMDAPAASVS
+1451 FLEKLMEVPAASEKDKDK
-1465 DKDKGKDKAGA
+1465 DKDKGKSGDKTASG
-1476 TGVPVLKE
+1476 TPVLKE
-1484 YMDMSTDSVV
+1484 YSDMSTDTVI

-1505 HTPKDLQAVVVDADA
+1505 HTPKDLAAAIVDADA

-1549 RKYGTIYNVIEDYYV
+1549 RKYATIYDIIEDYYV
-1564 ERLSLYSKRKAAML
+1564 ERLALYAKRKAAML
-1578 AQLGNELRVLTNRA
+1578 AQLANELRVLSNRA
-1592 RYIQEVLDD
+1592 KYIQEILDD
-1601 SLELRR
+1601 KLELRR
-1607 QTKEAVFAKMTA
+1607 QTKEAIFEKMTA
-1619 HGYEHIEGDTEFK
+1619 HGYEHIDGDTEFK

-1638 MDSVTDENVRH
+1638 MDSVSDENFRH
-1649 LLAERDS
+1649 LLAERDT

-1661 KGLTDT
+1661 QGLQETS
-1667 TIHALWTK
+1667 IQALWTR
-1675 DLDELETEYKKW
+1675 DLDELEVEYKKW
-1687 AAAAEAAAAGTTTGA
+1687 ATAAAATTTAGSTSSSA
-1702 SGGGAAA
+1702 GGGVAA
-1709 TKKKMVVKK
+1709 TKKKMVMKKV

>member
-1 MPPKVSSKS
+1 MPPKAAA
-10 SAAAGGSATAA
+10 SAAAAA
-21 AAEDLQKYQ
+21 AVTEGLGKYQ
-30 KMTDRE
+30 KMTDIE

-45 IGTIEPAETIEY
+45 IGTIERSETTEY
-57 IMDVAP
+57 VMDAATVPPP
-63 ATADPAVAPATNGDA
+63 ATATATA
-78 APTLLTRRPITY
+78 TATPLPMLTRRNITY

-123 LPVTTL
+123 IPVTTL

-143 NDGNGIDVAQHPEHH
+143 NDGNGIDVAQHPEHK
-158 LWIPEMIF
+158 LWVPEMIF

-204 ETVDHVRGLKYC
+204 ETVDHIRGLKYV
-216 QEFRNN
+216 QEFKNN
-222 LSEIVPPI
+222 LSEIMPPVI
-230 VTKSKVKPYTRV
+230 TKSKVKPYTRV

-254 ANNLTA
+254 GNNLTA
-260 DMVALFLKRT
+260 DMIALFMKRT

-283 KYNGAL
+283 KYNGSV

-299 DLYIGAKGAAG
+299 DLYIGAKGASAAGEG
-310 GGGGDAVKRIYECP
+310 GGGGVKRIYENP

-331 VCLTTTDEFAHVSF
+331 VCLTTSDEFAHISF

-367 KLAEVIKK
+367 KLAELIKK

-527 TKRIAENREIAEIKQ
+527 TKRISENHEIAEIKQ

-581 LGINLFQIEWPSLT
+581 LGINLFQTEWPSLT
-595 KIPGFIGF
+595 KMPGFIGF

-622 DGEFDAWKKQFPGE
+622 DGEFEAWKKQFKDA
-636 VVPAGWS
+636 VVPASWT

-657 FKEYFEHKKMVAF
+657 FKEYFEHKKMVSF
-670 VHTGQSSDDR
+670 VHTGKESDDH

-711 AIPYEEFIDRGLI
+711 EIPYEEFVDRGLI

-796 VGSNNINLFEP
+796 VGSNNINLLEP

-812 CIDPE
+812 GR
-817 TPVLLWNGNIEK
+817 LQGGN
-829 AKNIKVGDKLVGDD
+829 
-843 GGCRIVSRLTEGVDE
+843 
-858 MYEVSNGNMDNY
+858 
-870 IVNSH
+870 
-875 HILTVCY
+875 
-882 SGHKSIFWKKSSN
+882 
-895 SWKMNYFDDD
+895 
-905 TNRIKSISMQTIDS
+905 
-919 TSGTHFNKTHFTKEE
+919 
-934 AYEKMLEY
+934 
-942 SKSIPDNNIFDINV
+942 
-956 QEYLALP
+956 
-963 EYVKHHVKGVI
+963 
-974 NRSVVQWEEQE
+974 
-985 LPIDPYILGLWLGDG
+985 
-1000 MSMCNA
+1000 
-1006 FASMDS
+1006 
-1012 EIIKSWAIW
+1012 
-1021 TDTVGCE
+1021 
-1028 ICHVKNIPPHENH
+1028 
-1041 SFYIRRRGSSTGI
+1041 
-1054 ATAIGDP
+1054 
-1061 AHSRSTCIGC
+1061 
-1071 TTSKFV
+1071 
-1077 CAACDWT
+1077 
-1084 FEKRTDIVKGDGK
+1084 
-1097 NSDGHNVVNLN
+1097 
-1108 PVVELFK
+1108 
-1115 KHNLYNNKHVPI
+1115 
-1127 QYIINSEENRL
+1127 
-1138 KILAG
+1138 
-1143 MIDTDGC
+1143 
-1150 LKKRNGG
+1150 
-1157 SCCYEISQC
+1157 
-1166 EKRKHLLESFRI
+1166 
-1178 IAGSLGFRAKIL
+1178 
-1190 KPNGNIYSLLIT
+1190 
-1202 GDNIDKIP
+1202 
-1210 VKVLRKQIQNQTRTT
+1210 
-1225 NYASHNI
+1225 
-1232 KIKSIGCGAFCGWNI
+1232 
-1247 DKNERFL
+1247 
-1254 LGDFTITHN
+1254 
-1263 TRLHGGDDSASERY
+1263 DSASERY
-1277 IFTQLNKLTRLI
+1277 IFTQLNRLTRLI
-1289 YRQEDDAVLSYIDDD
+1289 YRQEDDAVLTYIDDD

-1333 TDVIPHNPLQIIAYI
+1333 TDIMQHNPLQIIAYI
-1348 RAMLRGTADADRPVI
+1348 RAMLASTSVADRPVI

-1377 AASATSGAPCSG
+1377 G
-1389 AATNVAA
+1389 
-1396 SSAAPAANAASA
+1396 APAAPA
-1408 TSGASTFHVA
+1408 TSGASTSAASSTSAAPATNAASSTSGAATSHVA

-1426 YEIIADRKVRITEL
+1426 YEIVADRKVRITEL
-1440 PIGTWTDDYKE
+1440 PIGTWTDDYKQ
-1451 FLEKLMDAPAASVS
+1451 FLEKLMEAPAVS
-1465 DKDKGKDKAGA
+1465 DKDKDKGKGGA
-1476 TGVPVLKE
+1476 SSASTSAPVLKE
-1484 YMDMSTDSVV
+1484 YSDMSTDTVV
-1494 DITVTFHPSYP
+1494 DITVTFHPAYP
-1505 HTPKDLQAVVVDADA
+1505 HTPKDLQAAIVDSDA

-1540 NLFDAREKL
+1540 NLFDAHEKL
-1549 RKYGTIYNVIEDYYV
+1549 RKYATIYDIIEDYYV

-1601 SLELRR
+1601 KLELRR
-1607 QTKEAVFAKMTA
+1607 QTKEAIFAKMTA

-1649 LLAERDS
+1649 LLSERDS
-1656 KRAQH
+1656 KSAQH
-1661 KGLTDT
+1661 KKLTDT
-1667 TIHALWTK
+1667 SIQALWTR

-1687 AAAAEAAAAGTTTGA
+1687 ATAAAEASVVSMA
-1702 SGGGAAA
+1702 SGGGGAAA
-1709 TKKKMVVKK
+1709 KKKMVVKKP

>member
-1 MPPKVSSKS
+1 MPPKIASK
-10 SAAAGGSATAA
+10 SAAAAA
-21 AAEDLQKYQ
+21 AAGAADAGNTQETENLQKYQ

-45 IGTIEPAETIEY
+45 IGTIEPTDTMEYVMDDEET
-57 IMDVAP
+57 A
-63 ATADPAVAPATNGDA
+63 ATATA
-78 APTLLTRRPITY
+78 LTRRNITY

-143 NDGNGIDVAQHPEHH
+143 NDGNGIDVAQHPEHK

-171 STNYDENKKEK
+171 STNYDESKKEK

-204 ETVDHVRGLKYC
+204 ETVDHIRGLKYT

-222 LSEIVPPI
+222 LSEIVPPVI
-230 VTKSKVKPYTRV
+230 TKTKVKPYTRV
-242 SFRPDYARFGLP
+242 SFRPDYARFGLSG
-254 ANNLTA
+254 NNLTA
-260 DMVALFLKRT
+260 DMAALFLKRT

-283 KYNGAL
+283 KYNGQL

-299 DLYIGAKGAAG
+299 DLYIGAKGDGA
-310 GGGGDAVKRIYECP
+310 AVKRIYENP

-331 VCLTTTDEFAHVSF
+331 VCLTTTDEFAHISF

-527 TKRIAENREIAEIKQ
+527 TKRISENREIAEIKQ
-542 ILGLEAG
+542 IIGLESG
-549 KTYTPADVATRLR
+549 KTYTAADVATRLR

-636 VVPAGWS
+636 VVPASWH

-657 FKEYFEHKKMVAF
+657 FKEYFEQKKMVAF
-670 VHTGQSSDDR
+670 VHTGDVSNDR

-704 FLDTSKP
+704 YLDTSKP
-711 AIPYEEFIDRGLI
+711 SIPYEEFVDRGLI

-796 VGSNNINLFEP
+796 VGSNNINLLEP

-812 CIDPE
+812 
-817 TPVLLWNGNIEK
+817 
-829 AKNIKVGDKLVGDD
+829 
-843 GGCRIVSRLTEGVDE
+843 
-858 MYEVSNGNMDNY
+858 
-870 IVNSH
+870 
-875 HILTVCY
+875 
-882 SGHKSIFWKKSSN
+882 
-895 SWKMNYFDDD
+895 
-905 TNRIKSISMQTIDS
+905 
-919 TSGTHFNKTHFTKEE
+919 
-934 AYEKMLEY
+934 
-942 SKSIPDNNIFDINV
+942 
-956 QEYLALP
+956 
-963 EYVKHHVKGVI
+963 
-974 NRSVVQWEEQE
+974 
-985 LPIDPYILGLWLGDG
+985 
-1000 MSMCNA
+1000 
-1006 FASMDS
+1006 
-1012 EIIKSWAIW
+1012 
-1021 TDTVGCE
+1021 
-1028 ICHVKNIPPHENH
+1028 
-1041 SFYIRRRGSSTGI
+1041 
-1054 ATAIGDP
+1054 
-1061 AHSRSTCIGC
+1061 SRS
-1071 TTSKFV
+1071 
-1077 CAACDWT
+1077 A
-1084 FEKRTDIVKGDGK
+1084 
-1097 NSDGHNVVNLN
+1097 
-1108 PVVELFK
+1108 
-1115 KHNLYNNKHVPI
+1115 
-1127 QYIINSEENRL
+1127 
-1138 KILAG
+1138 
-1143 MIDTDGC
+1143 
-1150 LKKRNGG
+1150 GG
-1157 SCCYEISQC
+1157 S
-1166 EKRKHLLESFRI
+1166 
-1178 IAGSLGFRAKIL
+1178 
-1190 KPNGNIYSLLIT
+1190 
-1202 GDNIDKIP
+1202 
-1210 VKVLRKQIQNQTRTT
+1210 
-1225 NYASHNI
+1225 
-1232 KIKSIGCGAFCGWNI
+1232 
-1247 DKNERFL
+1247 
-1254 LGDFTITHN
+1254 
-1263 TRLHGGDDSASERY
+1263 DSASERY
-1277 IFTQLNKLTRLI
+1277 IFTQLNRLTRLI

-1333 TDVIPHNPLQIIAYI
+1333 TDVMPHNPLQIIAYI
-1348 RAMLRGTADADRPVI
+1348 RAMLKDCGSGTAVSDRPVI
-1363 EPYFKGFKGTIRNI
+1363 EPYFKGFKGTVKNI
-1377 AASATSGAPCSG
+1377 AATSG
-1389 AATNVAA
+1389 
-1396 SSAAPAANAASA
+1396 APAANAASA
-1408 TSGASTFHVA
+1408 TSGTPATNVAS

-1451 FLEKLMDAPAASVS
+1451 FLEKLMDTPAASDKS
-1465 DKDKGKDKAGA
+1465 KGDKDKDKSA
-1476 TGVPVLKE
+1476 GVPVLKE
-1484 YMDMSTDSVV
+1484 YSDMSTDSVV

-1505 HTPKDLQAVVVDADA
+1505 HTPKDLQAVIVDADA

-1527 LLGLFTTQSTTNM
+1527 LLGLFTTQSTSNM
-1540 NLFDAREKL
+1540 NLFDPREKL
-1549 RKYGTIYNVIEDYYV
+1549 RKYTTIYDIIEDYYT
-1564 ERLSLYSKRKAAML
+1564 ERLALYAKRKAAML
-1578 AQLGNELRVLTNRA
+1578 AQLANELRVLSNRA

-1601 SLELRR
+1601 KLELRR
-1607 QTKEAVFAKMTA
+1607 QTKEAIFAKMTE

-1638 MDSVTDENVRH
+1638 MDSVTDENVRN
-1649 LLAERDS
+1649 LLSERDT

-1661 KGLTDT
+1661 QGLQETS
-1667 TIHALWTK
+1667 IQALWTR
-1675 DLDELETEYKKW
+1675 DLDELEAEYRKW
-1687 AAAAEAAAAGTTTGA
+1687 LAAAAETGT
-1702 SGGGAAA
+1702 SGGGAATA

>member
-1 MPPKVSSKS
+1 MPPKASSV
-10 SAAAGGSATAA
+10 AA
-21 AAEDLQKYQ
+21 AAAAATEDLGKYQ
-30 KMTDRE
+30 KMTDTE

-45 IGTIEPAETIEY
+45 IGTIERTETIDY
-57 IMDVAP
+57 VMDIA
-63 ATADPAVAPATNGDA
+63 ATTNPVSEDASSA
-78 APTLLTRRPITY
+78 APPVHALTRRNITY

-110 RQAQAVADGKPDA
+110 RQAQAISDGKPDA

-143 NDGNGIDVAQHPEHH
+143 NDGNGIDVAEHPEHK

-204 ETVDHVRGLKYC
+204 ETVDHIRGLKYV

-222 LSEIVPPI
+222 LSEIVKPTI
-230 VTKSKVKPYTRV
+230 TKTKVKPYTRV

-254 ANNLTA
+254 CNNLTP
-260 DMVALFLKRT
+260 DMIALFMKRT

-299 DLYIGAKGAAG
+299 DLYIGAKG
-310 GGGGDAVKRIYECP
+310 GDSGVKRIYENP

-367 KLAEVIKK
+367 KLADLIKK

-419 SSCKVSDEFIEKLA
+419 SSCKVSDDFIEKLA
-433 KMGVM
+433 KLGVM

-452 AKKTDGAKTRTIRG
+452 AKKTDGAKTKTIRG
-466 IPKLVD
+466 IPKLID

-507 RNYIGVYPMKGKLF
+507 RNFIGVYPMKGKLF

-527 TKRIAENREIAEIKQ
+527 TKRISENREIAEIKQ
-542 ILGLEAG
+542 ILGLETG
-549 KTYTPADVATRLR
+549 KTYTPADVATKLR

-581 LGINLFQIEWPSLT
+581 LGINLFQTEWPSLT

-622 DGEFDAWKKQFPGE
+622 DGEFETWKKQFPNA
-636 VVPAGWS
+636 VVPAGWN

-657 FKEYFEHKKMVAF
+657 FKEYFEHKKMVSF
-670 VHTGQSSDDR
+670 VHTGKESDDH

-691 DRKEWLSNYSREA
+691 DRKEWLANYSRDA
-704 FLDTSKP
+704 YLDTSKP
-711 AIPYEEFIDRGLI
+711 DIPYEEFVDRGLI

-796 VGSNNINLFEP
+796 VGSNNINLLEP

-812 CIDPE
+812 
-817 TPVLLWNGNIEK
+817 T
-829 AKNIKVGDKLVGDD
+829 
-843 GGCRIVSRLTEGVDE
+843 
-858 MYEVSNGNMDNY
+858 
-870 IVNSH
+870 
-875 HILTVCY
+875 
-882 SGHKSIFWKKSSN
+882 
-895 SWKMNYFDDD
+895 
-905 TNRIKSISMQTIDS
+905 
-919 TSGTHFNKTHFTKEE
+919 
-934 AYEKMLEY
+934 
-942 SKSIPDNNIFDINV
+942 
-956 QEYLALP
+956 
-963 EYVKHHVKGVI
+963 
-974 NRSVVQWEEQE
+974 RS
-985 LPIDPYILGLWLGDG
+985 
-1000 MSMCNA
+1000 A
-1006 FASMDS
+1006 
-1012 EIIKSWAIW
+1012 
-1021 TDTVGCE
+1021 
-1028 ICHVKNIPPHENH
+1028 
-1041 SFYIRRRGSSTGI
+1041 
-1054 ATAIGDP
+1054 
-1061 AHSRSTCIGC
+1061 
-1071 TTSKFV
+1071 
-1077 CAACDWT
+1077 
-1084 FEKRTDIVKGDGK
+1084 
-1097 NSDGHNVVNLN
+1097 
-1108 PVVELFK
+1108 
-1115 KHNLYNNKHVPI
+1115 
-1127 QYIINSEENRL
+1127 
-1138 KILAG
+1138 
-1143 MIDTDGC
+1143 
-1150 LKKRNGG
+1150 
-1157 SCCYEISQC
+1157 
-1166 EKRKHLLESFRI
+1166 
-1178 IAGSLGFRAKIL
+1178 
-1190 KPNGNIYSLLIT
+1190 
-1202 GDNIDKIP
+1202 
-1210 VKVLRKQIQNQTRTT
+1210 
-1225 NYASHNI
+1225 
-1232 KIKSIGCGAFCGWNI
+1232 
-1247 DKNERFL
+1247 
-1254 LGDFTITHN
+1254 
-1263 TRLHGGDDSASERY
+1263 GGDDSASERY
-1277 IFTQLNKLTRLI
+1277 IFTQLNRLTRLI
-1289 YRQEDDAVLSYIDDD
+1289 FRQEDDAVLSYINDD

-1310 IYYAPAIPMILVNG
+1310 VFYAPAIPMVLVNG

-1333 TDVIPHNPLQIIAYI
+1333 TDVMPHNPLQIIAYI
-1348 RAMLRGTADADRPVI
+1348 RAMLASTPTADRPAI

-1377 AASATSGAPCSG
+1377 AATTVP
-1389 AATNVAA
+1389 
-1396 SSAAPAANAASA
+1396 P
-1408 TSGASTFHVA
+1408 
-1418 AKYLIKGT
+1418 KYLIKGA
-1426 YEIIADRKVRITEL
+1426 YEIVSDRKVRITEL
-1440 PIGTWTDDYKE
+1440 PIGTWTDDYKQ
-1451 FLEKLMDAPAASVS
+1451 FLEKLMEAPAASAA
-1465 DKDKGKDKAGA
+1465 DKDKDKSSSF
-1476 TGVPVLKE
+1476 PVLKE
-1484 YMDMSTDSVV
+1484 YTDMSTDTVV

-1505 HTPKDLQAVVVDADA
+1505 HLPKDLQAVIVDADA

-1540 NLFDAREKL
+1540 NLFDAHEKL
-1549 RKYGTIYNVIEDYYV
+1549 RKYASIYDIIQDYYT
-1564 ERLSLYSKRKAAML
+1564 ERLALYAKRKAAML
-1578 AQLGNELRVLTNRA
+1578 AQLANELRVLTNKSK
-1592 RYIQEVLDD
+1592 YIQEVLDD
-1601 SLELRR
+1601 KLELRR

-1619 HGYEHIEGDTEFK
+1619 HGFEHIDGDTEYK

-1638 MDSVTDENVRH
+1638 MDSVTDENVKH
-1649 LLAERDS
+1649 LLSERDT

-1661 KGLTDT
+1661 QRLRETSIET
-1667 TIHALWTK
+1667 LWTR
-1675 DLDELETEYKKW
+1675 DLDELEQEYKKW
-1687 AAAAEAAAAGTTTGA
+1687 VAASAGAGTSDKGSSGSTGQA
-1702 SGGGAAA
+1702 LA
-1709 TKKKMVVKK
+1709 TKKKMVIKKAQ

>member
-1 MPPKVSSKS
+1 MPPKASST
-10 SAAAGGSATAA
+10 ATAAGGG
-21 AAEDLQKYQ
+21 DLDKYQ

-45 IGTIEPAETIEY
+45 IGTIERTETMEY
-57 IMDVAP
+57 VMDTAP
-63 ATADPAVAPATNGDA
+63 ATATASDDATAAAA
-78 APTLLTRRPITY
+78 APMLTRRNITY

-110 RQAQAVADGKPDA
+110 RQAQAITDGKPDSI
-123 LPVTTL
+123 PVSTL

-143 NDGNGIDVAQHPEHH
+143 NDGNGIDVAQHPEHK

-204 ETVDHVRGLKYC
+204 ETVDHIRGLKYC
-216 QEFRNN
+216 QEFKNN
-222 LSEIVPPI
+222 LSEIVPPVI
-230 VTKSKVKPYTRV
+230 TKSKVKPYTRV
-242 SFRPDYARFGLP
+242 SFRPDYTRFGLP
-254 ANNLTA
+254 GNNLSA
-260 DMVALFLKRT
+260 DMIALFMKRT

-283 KYNGAL
+283 KYNGSL
-289 VPVRHFQQYV
+289 IPVRHFQQYV
-299 DLYIGAKGAAG
+299 DLYIGAKG
-310 GGGGDAVKRIYECP
+310 GDTGVKRIYENP

-331 VCLTTTDEFAHVSF
+331 VCLTTTDEFAHISF

-367 KLAEVIKK
+367 KLTEVIKK

-433 KMGVM
+433 KLGVM

-444 TEVKDTKA
+444 TEVKETKA

-527 TKRIAENREIAEIKQ
+527 TKRISENREIAEIKQ
-542 ILGLEAG
+542 ILGLESG
-549 KTYTPADVATRLR
+549 KTYTAADVATRLR

-581 LGINLFQIEWPSLT
+581 LGINLFQTEWPSLA

-622 DGEFDAWKKQFPGE
+622 DGEFEAWKKQFPDA
-636 VVPAGWS
+636 VVPASWH

-657 FKEYFEHKKMVAF
+657 FKEYFEHKKTVAF
-670 VHTGQSSDDR
+670 VHTGKESDDH

-711 AIPYEEFIDRGLI
+711 EVPYEEFIDRGLI

-750 YAAFKKGGLKTEIKV
+750 FAAFKKGGLKTEIKV

-796 VGSNNINLFEP
+796 VGSNNINLLEP
-807 NGQFG
+807 NGQ
-812 CIDPE
+812 
-817 TPVLLWNGNIEK
+817 
-829 AKNIKVGDKLVGDD
+829 
-843 GGCRIVSRLTEGVDE
+843 
-858 MYEVSNGNMDNY
+858 Y
-870 IVNSH
+870 
-875 HILTVCY
+875 
-882 SGHKSIFWKKSSN
+882 
-895 SWKMNYFDDD
+895 
-905 TNRIKSISMQTIDS
+905 
-919 TSGTHFNKTHFTKEE
+919 GT
-934 AYEKMLEY
+934 
-942 SKSIPDNNIFDINV
+942 
-956 QEYLALP
+956 
-963 EYVKHHVKGVI
+963 
-974 NRSVVQWEEQE
+974 
-985 LPIDPYILGLWLGDG
+985 
-1000 MSMCNA
+1000 
-1006 FASMDS
+1006 
-1012 EIIKSWAIW
+1012 
-1021 TDTVGCE
+1021 
-1028 ICHVKNIPPHENH
+1028 
-1041 SFYIRRRGSSTGI
+1041 
-1054 ATAIGDP
+1054 
-1061 AHSRSTCIGC
+1061 
-1071 TTSKFV
+1071 
-1077 CAACDWT
+1077 
-1084 FEKRTDIVKGDGK
+1084 
-1097 NSDGHNVVNLN
+1097 
-1108 PVVELFK
+1108 
-1115 KHNLYNNKHVPI
+1115 
-1127 QYIINSEENRL
+1127 RL
-1138 KILAG
+1138 K
-1143 MIDTDGC
+1143 
-1150 LKKRNGG
+1150 GG
-1157 SCCYEISQC
+1157 S
-1166 EKRKHLLESFRI
+1166 
-1178 IAGSLGFRAKIL
+1178 
-1190 KPNGNIYSLLIT
+1190 
-1202 GDNIDKIP
+1202 
-1210 VKVLRKQIQNQTRTT
+1210 
-1225 NYASHNI
+1225 
-1232 KIKSIGCGAFCGWNI
+1232 
-1247 DKNERFL
+1247 
-1254 LGDFTITHN
+1254 
-1263 TRLHGGDDSASERY
+1263 DSASERY
-1277 IFTQLNKLTRLI
+1277 IFTQLNRLTRLI
-1289 YRQEDDAVLSYIDDD
+1289 FRQEDDPVLSYINDD

-1310 IYYAPAIPMILVNG
+1310 VFYAPAIPMVLVNG

-1333 TDVIPHNPLQIIAYI
+1333 TDIMPHNPLQIIAYI
-1348 RAMLRGTADADRPVI
+1348 RAMLAATPATDRPVI
-1363 EPYFKGFKGTIRNI
+1363 EPYFKGFKGTVKNI
-1377 AASATSGAPCSG
+1377 AVPAP
-1389 AATNVAA
+1389 
-1396 SSAAPAANAASA
+1396 APAANAASSATSATSA
-1408 TSGASTFHVA
+1408 TSGAATTVA

-1440 PIGTWTDDYKE
+1440 PVGTWTDDYKE
-1451 FLEKLMDAPAASVS
+1451 FLEKLMDAPAVS
-1465 DKDKGKDKAGA
+1465 DKDKDKGKGKFD
-1476 TGVPVLKE
+1476 TPVLKE
-1484 YMDMSTDSVV
+1484 YSDMSTDTVV

-1505 HTPKDLQAVVVDADA
+1505 HTPKDLQAVIVDSEV

-1540 NLFDAREKL
+1540 NLFDAHEKL
-1549 RKYGTIYNVIEDYYV
+1549 RKYATIYDIIEDYYA
-1564 ERLSLYSKRKAAML
+1564 ERLSLYTKRKAAML
-1578 AQLGNELRVLTNRA
+1578 AQLANELRVLTNRA

-1601 SLELRR
+1601 KLELRR
-1607 QTKEAVFAKMTA
+1607 QTKDAIFAKMTQ
-1619 HGYEHIEGDTEFK
+1619 HGYEHIDGDTEFK

-1638 MDSVTDENVRH
+1638 MDSVSDENVRQ
-1649 LLAERDS
+1649 LLSERDT
-1656 KRAQH
+1656 KRTQH
-1661 KGLTDT
+1661 QGLHDT
-1667 TIHALWTK
+1667 TIQALWTT
-1675 DLDELETEYKKW
+1675 DLDELEVEYKKW
-1687 AAAAEAAAAGTTTGA
+1687 VAAATTATGTGTATG
-1702 SGGGAAA
+1702 GGGAAA
-1709 TKKKMVVKK
+1709 AKKKMVVKKM

>member
-1 MPPKVSSKS
+1 MLFYIVGLPYCLYRSVAKDTYLIQNKIEDDINLLLEYTIPRRARSFNHNNMPPKSS
-10 SAAAGGSATAA
+10 SAAAGGQ
-21 AAEDLQKYQ
+21 EDLNKYQ

-45 IGTIEPAETIEY
+45 IGTIERTETMEY
-57 IMDVAP
+57 VMDAATTA
-63 ATADPAVAPATNGDA
+63 ATAATA
-78 APTLLTRRPITY
+78 AATPSLTRRNITY

-110 RQAQAVADGKPDA
+110 RQAQAIADGKPDA
-123 LPVTTL
+123 IPVTTL

-143 NDGNGIDVAQHPEHH
+143 NDGNGIDVAQHPEHK

-204 ETVDHVRGLKYC
+204 ETVDHIRGLKYC
-216 QEFRNN
+216 QEFKNN
-222 LSEIVPPI
+222 LSEIVPPVI
-230 VTKSKVKPYTRV
+230 TKSKVKPYTRV
-242 SFRPDYARFGLP
+242 SFRPDYTRFGLP
-254 ANNLTA
+254 DNNLSA
-260 DMVALFLKRT
+260 DMLTLFMKRT

-283 KYNGAL
+283 KYNGSL

-299 DLYIGAKGAAG
+299 DLYIGAKG
-310 GGGGDAVKRIYECP
+310 GDNGVKRIYENP

-331 VCLTTTDEFAHVSF
+331 VCLTTTDEFAHISF

-367 KLAEVIKK
+367 KLAELIKK

-433 KMGVM
+433 KLGVM

-477 SPDKSAQCTII
+477 SPDKSVQCTII

-521 NVHGET
+521 NVHGEA
-527 TKRIAENREIAEIKQ
+527 TKRISENREIAEIKQ
-542 ILGLEAG
+542 ILGLETG
-549 KTYTPADVATRLR
+549 KTYTAADVATKLR

-581 LGINLFQIEWPSLT
+581 LGINLFQTEWPSLA

-613 GAQEVLFYN
+613 GTQEVLFYN
-622 DGEFDAWKKQFPGE
+622 DGEFEEWKKQFPDA
-636 VVPAGWS
+636 VVPASWH

-657 FKEYFEHKKMVAF
+657 FKEYFEHKKTVAF
-670 VHTGQSSDDR
+670 VHTGKESDDH

-691 DRKEWLSNYSREA
+691 DRKEWLSNYSRDA

-796 VGSNNINLFEP
+796 VGSNNINLLEP

-812 CIDPE
+812 
-817 TPVLLWNGNIEK
+817 
-829 AKNIKVGDKLVGDD
+829 
-843 GGCRIVSRLTEGVDE
+843 
-858 MYEVSNGNMDNY
+858 
-870 IVNSH
+870 
-875 HILTVCY
+875 
-882 SGHKSIFWKKSSN
+882 
-895 SWKMNYFDDD
+895 
-905 TNRIKSISMQTIDS
+905 
-919 TSGTHFNKTHFTKEE
+919 
-934 AYEKMLEY
+934 
-942 SKSIPDNNIFDINV
+942 
-956 QEYLALP
+956 
-963 EYVKHHVKGVI
+963 
-974 NRSVVQWEEQE
+974 
-985 LPIDPYILGLWLGDG
+985 
-1000 MSMCNA
+1000 
-1006 FASMDS
+1006 
-1012 EIIKSWAIW
+1012 
-1021 TDTVGCE
+1021 
-1028 ICHVKNIPPHENH
+1028 
-1041 SFYIRRRGSSTGI
+1041 
-1054 ATAIGDP
+1054 
-1061 AHSRSTCIGC
+1061 SRS
-1071 TTSKFV
+1071 
-1077 CAACDWT
+1077 A
-1084 FEKRTDIVKGDGK
+1084 
-1097 NSDGHNVVNLN
+1097 
-1108 PVVELFK
+1108 
-1115 KHNLYNNKHVPI
+1115 
-1127 QYIINSEENRL
+1127 
-1138 KILAG
+1138 
-1143 MIDTDGC
+1143 
-1150 LKKRNGG
+1150 GG
-1157 SCCYEISQC
+1157 S
-1166 EKRKHLLESFRI
+1166 
-1178 IAGSLGFRAKIL
+1178 
-1190 KPNGNIYSLLIT
+1190 
-1202 GDNIDKIP
+1202 
-1210 VKVLRKQIQNQTRTT
+1210 
-1225 NYASHNI
+1225 
-1232 KIKSIGCGAFCGWNI
+1232 
-1247 DKNERFL
+1247 
-1254 LGDFTITHN
+1254 
-1263 TRLHGGDDSASERY
+1263 DSASERY
-1277 IFTQLNKLTRLI
+1277 IFTQLNRLTRLI
-1289 YRQEDDAVLSYIDDD
+1289 FRQEDDAVLSYINDD

-1310 IYYAPAIPMILVNG
+1310 VYYAPAIPMVLVNG

-1333 TDVIPHNPLQIIAYI
+1333 TDVMPHNPLHIIAYI
-1348 RAMLRGTADADRPVI
+1348 RALLRETPTADRPVI
-1363 EPYFKGFKGTIRNI
+1363 EPYFKGFKGTIKNI
-1377 AASATSGAPCSG
+1377 
-1389 AATNVAA
+1389 
-1396 SSAAPAANAASA
+1396 
-1408 TSGASTFHVA
+1408 STETPP
-1418 AKYLIKGT
+1418 KYLIKGT

-1440 PIGTWTDDYKE
+1440 PVGTWTDDYKE
-1451 FLEKLMDAPAASVS
+1451 FLEKLMDAPAASEK
-1465 DKDKGKDKAGA
+1465 DKDKEKGKGDKASAA
-1476 TGVPVLKE
+1476 TAATPVLKE
-1484 YMDMSTDSVV
+1484 YNDMSTDSVV

-1505 HTPKDLQAVVVDADA
+1505 HTPKELQAAMIDSEA

-1540 NLFDAREKL
+1540 NLFDAHEKL
-1549 RKYGTIYNVIEDYYV
+1549 QKYANIYDIIDDYYT
-1564 ERLSLYSKRKAAML
+1564 ERLALYAKRKAAML
-1578 AQLGNELRVLTNRA
+1578 AQLANELRLLTNRA

-1601 SLELRR
+1601 KLELRR
-1607 QTKEAVFAKMTA
+1607 QTKEAIFAKMTE
-1619 HGYEHIEGDTEFK
+1619 HGYEHIDGDTEFK

-1649 LLAERDS
+1649 LLSERDA
-1656 KRAQH
+1656 KRTQH
-1661 KGLTDT
+1661 QGLHDT
-1667 TIHALWTK
+1667 TIQALWTK

-1687 AAAAEAAAAGTTTGA
+1687 MVANTAAAAVSVGAGGG
-1702 SGGGAAA
+1702 GGGAASA
-1709 TKKKMVVKK
+1709 PAKKKMVVKKA

>member
-1 MPPKVSSKS
+1 MPPKSSKS
-10 SAAAGGSATAA
+10 TTSEGAAA
-21 AAEDLQKYQ
+21 AAEDLNKYQ

-45 IGTIEPAETIEY
+45 IGTIEPAETTEY
-57 IMDVAP
+57 VMDV
-63 ATADPAVAPATNGDA
+63 VSPATNPTDA
-78 APTLLTRRPITY
+78 PAPAALTRRAITY

-110 RQAQAVADGKPDA
+110 RQAQAVADKKADA

-129 EVEIDPADGTIHMT
+129 EVEIDAADGTIHMT
-143 NDGNGIDVAQHPEHH
+143 NDGNGIDVAQHPEHK

-204 ETVDHVRGLKYC
+204 ETVDHVRGLKYI

-222 LSEIVPPI
+222 LSEISPPT
-230 VTKSKVKPYTRV
+230 VTKTKVKPYTRV

-254 ANNLTA
+254 TNNLTA
-260 DMVALFLKRT
+260 DMLALFLKRT

-289 VPVRHFQQYV
+289 VPVKHFQQYV
-299 DLYIGAKGAAG
+299 DLYIGAKGASEDGAAG
-310 GGGGDAVKRIYECP
+310 VKRIYENP
-324 DPRWEYV
+324 DPRWEYA
-331 VCLTTTDEFAHVSF
+331 VCLTTSDEFAHVSF

-466 IPKLVD
+466 IPKLID

-477 SPDKSAQCTII
+477 SADKSAQCTII

-496 AGIISGLSKED
+496 AGIVSGLSKED
-507 RNYIGVYPMKGKLF
+507 RNFIGVYPMKGKLF

-527 TKRIAENREIAEIKQ
+527 TKRISENREIAEIKQ
-542 ILGLEAG
+542 ILGLETG

-613 GAQEVLFYN
+613 GTQEVLFYN
-622 DGEFDAWKKQFPGE
+622 DGEFEHWKKQFPGA
-636 VVPAGWS
+636 VVPAGWN

-657 FKEYFEHKKMVAF
+657 FKEYFENKKMVAF
-670 VHTGQSSDDR
+670 VHTGQASNDR

-691 DRKEWLSNYSREA
+691 DRKEWLSTYSREA
-704 FLDTSKP
+704 YLDTSKP
-711 AIPYEEFIDRGLI
+711 EIPYEEFIDRGLI

-750 YAAFKKGGLKTEIKV
+750 FAAFKKGGLKTEIKV

-770 YVSEHSAYHHG
+770 YVSEHAAYHHG

-812 CIDPE
+812 
-817 TPVLLWNGNIEK
+817 T
-829 AKNIKVGDKLVGDD
+829 
-843 GGCRIVSRLTEGVDE
+843 RI
-858 MYEVSNGNMDNY
+858 
-870 IVNSH
+870 
-875 HILTVCY
+875 
-882 SGHKSIFWKKSSN
+882 
-895 SWKMNYFDDD
+895 
-905 TNRIKSISMQTIDS
+905 
-919 TSGTHFNKTHFTKEE
+919 
-934 AYEKMLEY
+934 
-942 SKSIPDNNIFDINV
+942 
-956 QEYLALP
+956 
-963 EYVKHHVKGVI
+963 
-974 NRSVVQWEEQE
+974 
-985 LPIDPYILGLWLGDG
+985 
-1000 MSMCNA
+1000 NA
-1006 FASMDS
+1006 
-1012 EIIKSWAIW
+1012 
-1021 TDTVGCE
+1021 
-1028 ICHVKNIPPHENH
+1028 
-1041 SFYIRRRGSSTGI
+1041 
-1054 ATAIGDP
+1054 
-1061 AHSRSTCIGC
+1061 
-1071 TTSKFV
+1071 
-1077 CAACDWT
+1077 
-1084 FEKRTDIVKGDGK
+1084 GK
-1097 NSDGHNVVNLN
+1097 
-1108 PVVELFK
+1108 
-1115 KHNLYNNKHVPI
+1115 
-1127 QYIINSEENRL
+1127 
-1138 KILAG
+1138 
-1143 MIDTDGC
+1143 
-1150 LKKRNGG
+1150 
-1157 SCCYEISQC
+1157 
-1166 EKRKHLLESFRI
+1166 
-1178 IAGSLGFRAKIL
+1178 
-1190 KPNGNIYSLLIT
+1190 
-1202 GDNIDKIP
+1202 
-1210 VKVLRKQIQNQTRTT
+1210 
-1225 NYASHNI
+1225 
-1232 KIKSIGCGAFCGWNI
+1232 
-1247 DKNERFL
+1247 
-1254 LGDFTITHN
+1254 
-1263 TRLHGGDDSASERY
+1263 DSASERY
-1277 IFTQLNKLTRLI
+1277 IFTQLNRLTRLI
-1289 YRQEDDAVLSYIDDD
+1289 YRQEDDAVLTYIDDD

-1310 IYYAPAIPMILVNG
+1310 MYYAPAIPMILVNG
-1324 SKGIGTGFS
+1324 TKGIGTGFS
-1333 TDVIPHNPLQIIAYI
+1333 TDVMPHNPLQIIQYI
-1348 RAMLRGTADADRPVI
+1348 RAMLKEATKGGSGTGDRPTI
-1363 EPYFKGFKGTIRNI
+1363 EPYFKGFKGTIKNI
-1377 AASATSGAPCSG
+1377 GGGAGAP
-1389 AATNVAA
+1389 
-1396 SSAAPAANAASA
+1396 AAPASAANAASA
-1408 TSGASTFHVA
+1408 S

-1440 PIGTWTDDYKE
+1440 PIGTWTDDYKQ
-1451 FLEKLMDAPAASVS
+1451 FLEGLMDGPA
-1465 DKDKGKDKAGA
+1465 DKDNAGGGAA
-1476 TGVPVLKE
+1476 TAATAPVLKE
-1484 YMDMSTDSVV
+1484 YTDMSTDAVV
-1494 DITVTFHPSYP
+1494 DITVTFHPAYP
-1505 HTPKDLQAVVVDADA
+1505 HTPKDLQAAIIDADA

-1527 LLGLFTTQSTTNM
+1527 LLGLFTTQSTSNM

-1549 RKYGTIYNVIEDYYV
+1549 RKYANIYDIIEDYYV
-1564 ERLSLYSKRKAAML
+1564 ERLALYSKRKTAML

-1592 RYIQEVLDD
+1592 KYIQEVLDD
-1601 SLELRR
+1601 KLELRR
-1607 QTKEAVFAKMTA
+1607 QTKEAIQAKMIA
-1619 HGYEHIEGDTEFK
+1619 HGYEHIEGDTEYK

-1656 KRAQH
+1656 KSTQF
-1661 KGLTDT
+1661 KQLTDT
-1667 TIHALWTK
+1667 TIQALWTK
-1675 DLDELETEYKKW
+1675 DLDELESEYRKW
-1687 AAAAEAAAAGTTTGA
+1687 ALAAEAASVAMTKTSAVSAG
-1702 SGGGAAA
+1702 GGGAAA
-1709 TKKKMVVKK
+1709 ASKKKMVVKRNQ

>member
-1 MPPKVSSKS
+1 MPPKSSKS
-10 SAAAGGSATAA
+10 ANGAA
-21 AAEDLQKYQ
+21 AASAADAAASEDLQKYQ

-45 IGTIEPAETIEY
+45 IGTIEPAETTEY
-57 IMDVAP
+57 VMDVP
-63 ATADPAVAPATNGDA
+63 VAVTVVGSPATNNAPDTTPTPPA
-78 APTLLTRRPITY
+78 AMLTRRQITY

-110 RQAQAVADGKPDA
+110 RQAQAVADKKPDA

-129 EVEIDPADGTIHMT
+129 EVEIDAADGTIHMT
-143 NDGNGIDVAQHPEHH
+143 NDGNGIDVAQHPEHK

-204 ETVDHVRGLKYC
+204 ETVDHVRGLKYV

-222 LSEIVPPI
+222 LSEISPP
-230 VTKSKVKPYTRV
+230 VVSKTKVKPYTRV

-254 ANNLTA
+254 GNNLTP
-260 DMVALFLKRT
+260 DMFALFLKRT

-283 KYNGAL
+283 KYNGSL
-289 VPVRHFQQYV
+289 VPVKHFQQYV
-299 DLYIGAKGAAG
+299 DLYIGAKGDGA
-310 GGGGDAVKRIYECP
+310 AVKRIYENP
-324 DPRWEYV
+324 DPRWEYA
-331 VCLTTTDEFAHVSF
+331 VCLTTSDEFAHISF

-367 KLAEVIKK
+367 KLAELIKK

-452 AKKTDGAKTRTIRG
+452 AKKTDGVKTRTIRG
-466 IPKLVD
+466 IPKLID

-496 AGIISGLSKED
+496 AGIVSGLSKED
-507 RNYIGVYPMKGKLF
+507 RNFIGVYPMKGKLF

-527 TKRIAENREIAEIKQ
+527 TKRISENREIAEIKQ
-542 ILGLEAG
+542 ILGLETG

-622 DGEFDAWKKQFPGE
+622 DGEFEHWKKQFPDA

-657 FKEYFEHKKMVAF
+657 FKEYFENKKMVAF
-670 VHTGQSSDDR
+670 VHTGKESDDR

-691 DRKEWLSNYSREA
+691 DRKEWLSTYSREA
-704 FLDTSKP
+704 YLDTSKP
-711 AIPYEEFIDRGLI
+711 AIPYEEFVDRGLI

-750 YAAFKKGGLKTEIKV
+750 FAAFKKGGLKTEIKV

-770 YVSEHSAYHHG
+770 YVSEHAAYHHG

-812 CIDPE
+812 
-817 TPVLLWNGNIEK
+817 T
-829 AKNIKVGDKLVGDD
+829 
-843 GGCRIVSRLTEGVDE
+843 R
-858 MYEVSNGNMDNY
+858 
-870 IVNSH
+870 
-875 HILTVCY
+875 
-882 SGHKSIFWKKSSN
+882 
-895 SWKMNYFDDD
+895 
-905 TNRIKSISMQTIDS
+905 
-919 TSGTHFNKTHFTKEE
+919 
-934 AYEKMLEY
+934 
-942 SKSIPDNNIFDINV
+942 
-956 QEYLALP
+956 
-963 EYVKHHVKGVI
+963 
-974 NRSVVQWEEQE
+974 
-985 LPIDPYILGLWLGDG
+985 
-1000 MSMCNA
+1000 
-1006 FASMDS
+1006 
-1012 EIIKSWAIW
+1012 
-1021 TDTVGCE
+1021 
-1028 ICHVKNIPPHENH
+1028 
-1041 SFYIRRRGSSTGI
+1041 
-1054 ATAIGDP
+1054 
-1061 AHSRSTCIGC
+1061 
-1071 TTSKFV
+1071 
-1077 CAACDWT
+1077 CA
-1084 FEKRTDIVKGDGK
+1084 
-1097 NSDGHNVVNLN
+1097 
-1108 PVVELFK
+1108 
-1115 KHNLYNNKHVPI
+1115 
-1127 QYIINSEENRL
+1127 
-1138 KILAG
+1138 
-1143 MIDTDGC
+1143 
-1150 LKKRNGG
+1150 GG
-1157 SCCYEISQC
+1157 S
-1166 EKRKHLLESFRI
+1166 
-1178 IAGSLGFRAKIL
+1178 
-1190 KPNGNIYSLLIT
+1190 
-1202 GDNIDKIP
+1202 
-1210 VKVLRKQIQNQTRTT
+1210 
-1225 NYASHNI
+1225 
-1232 KIKSIGCGAFCGWNI
+1232 
-1247 DKNERFL
+1247 
-1254 LGDFTITHN
+1254 
-1263 TRLHGGDDSASERY
+1263 DSASERY
-1277 IFTQLNKLTRLI
+1277 IFTQLNRLTRLI

-1310 IYYAPAIPMILVNG
+1310 VYYAPAIPMILVNG

-1333 TDVIPHNPLQIIAYI
+1333 TDIMPHNPVQIIAYI
-1348 RAMLRGTADADRPVI
+1348 RAMLKDCGSGTGDRPTI
-1363 EPYFKGFKGTIRNI
+1363 EPYFKGFKGTIKNI
-1377 AASATSGAPCSG
+1377 GGGGGAP
-1389 AATNVAA
+1389 
-1396 SSAAPAANAASA
+1396 APAS
-1408 TSGASTFHVA
+1408 

-1440 PIGTWTDDYKE
+1440 PIGTWTDDYKQ
-1451 FLEKLMDAPAASVS
+1451 FLEKLMDGPA
-1465 DKDKGKDKAGA
+1465 DKEKAGGGGGAAAAA
-1476 TGVPVLKE
+1476 TAPVLKE
-1484 YMDMSTDSVV
+1484 YTDMSTDAVV
-1494 DITVTFHPSYP
+1494 DITVTFHPTYP
-1505 HTPKDLQAVVVDADA
+1505 HTPKDLQAVIIDADA

-1549 RKYGTIYNVIEDYYV
+1549 RKYTDIYDIIEDYYV
-1564 ERLSLYSKRKAAML
+1564 ERLALYSKRKTAML

-1601 SLELRR
+1601 KLELRR
-1607 QTKEAVFAKMTA
+1607 QTKEAIQAKMTE
-1619 HGYEHIEGDTEFK
+1619 HGYEHIDGDTEYK

-1638 MDSVTDENVRH
+1638 MDSVTDENVKH

-1661 KGLTDT
+1661 QQLTDT
-1667 TIHALWTK
+1667 TIQALWTK
-1675 DLDELETEYKKW
+1675 DLDELETEYRKW
-1687 AAAAEAAAAGTTTGA
+1687 ALAADAAAVAMTKPKTSAAGGA
-1702 SGGGAAA
+1702 GAGAGGAAA
-1709 TKKKMVVKK
+1709 SKKKMVIKK

>member
-1 MPPKVSSKS
+1 MPPK
-10 SAAAGGSATAA
+10 ATAA
-21 AAEDLQKYQ
+21 ASGGQEDLNKYQ
-30 KMTDRE
+30 KMTDQE

-45 IGTIEPAETIEY
+45 IGTIERAETTEY
-57 IMDVAP
+57 VM
-63 ATADPAVAPATNGDA
+63 DPALDALTDADAAAASSPAA
-78 APTLLTRRPITY
+78 APTLTRRNITY

-143 NDGNGIDVAQHPEHH
+143 NDGNGIDIAQHPEHK
-158 LWIPEMIF
+158 LWVPEMIF

-204 ETVDHVRGLKYC
+204 ETVDHVRGLKYV
-216 QEFRNN
+216 QEFKNN

-230 VTKSKVKPYTRV
+230 ITKSKVKPYTRV

-254 ANNLTA
+254 GNNLTA
-260 DMVALFLKRT
+260 DMIALFMKRT

-299 DLYIGAKGAAG
+299 DLYIGAKGASAASEG
-310 GGGGDAVKRIYECP
+310 GVKRIYENP
-324 DPRWEYV
+324 DPRWEYA
-331 VCLTTTDEFAHVSF
+331 VCLTTSDEFAHISF

-367 KLAEVIKK
+367 KLAELIKK

-452 AKKTDGAKTRTIRG
+452 AKKTDGVKNRTIRG

-477 SPDKSAQCTII
+477 SADKSAMCTII

-527 TKRIAENREIAEIKQ
+527 TKRISENHEIAEIKQ
-542 ILGLEAG
+542 ILGLETG
-549 KTYTPADVATRLR
+549 KTYTQADVAAKLR

-581 LGINLFQIEWPSLT
+581 LGINLFQTEWPSLT
-595 KIPGFIGF
+595 KMPGFIGF

-613 GAQEVLFYN
+613 GTQEVLFYN
-622 DGEFDAWKKQFPGE
+622 DGEFEAWKKQFPDA
-636 VVPAGWS
+636 VVPASWN

-657 FKEYFEHKKMVAF
+657 FKEYFQHKKMVAF
-670 VHTGQSSDDR
+670 VHTGKESDDH

-711 AIPYEEFIDRGLI
+711 EIPYEEFVDRGLI

-796 VGSNNINLFEP
+796 VGSNNINLLEP

-812 CIDPE
+812 GR
-817 TPVLLWNGNIEK
+817 LQGGN
-829 AKNIKVGDKLVGDD
+829 
-843 GGCRIVSRLTEGVDE
+843 
-858 MYEVSNGNMDNY
+858 
-870 IVNSH
+870 
-875 HILTVCY
+875 
-882 SGHKSIFWKKSSN
+882 
-895 SWKMNYFDDD
+895 
-905 TNRIKSISMQTIDS
+905 
-919 TSGTHFNKTHFTKEE
+919 
-934 AYEKMLEY
+934 
-942 SKSIPDNNIFDINV
+942 
-956 QEYLALP
+956 
-963 EYVKHHVKGVI
+963 
-974 NRSVVQWEEQE
+974 
-985 LPIDPYILGLWLGDG
+985 
-1000 MSMCNA
+1000 
-1006 FASMDS
+1006 
-1012 EIIKSWAIW
+1012 
-1021 TDTVGCE
+1021 
-1028 ICHVKNIPPHENH
+1028 
-1041 SFYIRRRGSSTGI
+1041 
-1054 ATAIGDP
+1054 
-1061 AHSRSTCIGC
+1061 
-1071 TTSKFV
+1071 
-1077 CAACDWT
+1077 
-1084 FEKRTDIVKGDGK
+1084 
-1097 NSDGHNVVNLN
+1097 
-1108 PVVELFK
+1108 
-1115 KHNLYNNKHVPI
+1115 
-1127 QYIINSEENRL
+1127 
-1138 KILAG
+1138 
-1143 MIDTDGC
+1143 
-1150 LKKRNGG
+1150 
-1157 SCCYEISQC
+1157 
-1166 EKRKHLLESFRI
+1166 
-1178 IAGSLGFRAKIL
+1178 
-1190 KPNGNIYSLLIT
+1190 
-1202 GDNIDKIP
+1202 
-1210 VKVLRKQIQNQTRTT
+1210 
-1225 NYASHNI
+1225 
-1232 KIKSIGCGAFCGWNI
+1232 
-1247 DKNERFL
+1247 
-1254 LGDFTITHN
+1254 
-1263 TRLHGGDDSASERY
+1263 DSASERY
-1277 IFTQLNKLTRLI
+1277 IFTQLNRLTRLI
-1289 YRQEDDAVLSYIDDD
+1289 YRQEDDAVLTYIDDD

-1324 SKGIGTGFS
+1324 TKGIGTGFS
-1333 TDVIPHNPLQIIAYI
+1333 TDVMQYNPLQIIAYI
-1348 RAMLRGTADADRPVI
+1348 RAMLTITSVADRPVI

-1377 AASATSGAPCSG
+1377 GSGAATSGAP
-1389 AATNVAA
+1389 A
-1396 SSAAPAANAASA
+1396 A
-1408 TSGASTFHVA
+1408 TSGAPAAFAAS

-1426 YEIIADRKVRITEL
+1426 YEIVADRKVRITEL
-1440 PIGTWTDDYKE
+1440 PIGTWTDDYKQ
-1451 FLEKLMDAPAASVS
+1451 FLEKLMDAPAVS
-1465 DKDKGKDKAGA
+1465 DKGKGGA
-1476 TGVPVLKE
+1476 SSASSSSAPVLKE
-1484 YMDMSTDSVV
+1484 YSDMSTDTVV

-1505 HTPKDLQAVVVDADA
+1505 HTPKDLQAAVVDADA

-1540 NLFDAREKL
+1540 NLFDAHEKL
-1549 RKYGTIYNVIEDYYV
+1549 RKYATIYDIIEDYYT
-1564 ERLSLYSKRKAAML
+1564 ERLALYAKRKAAML
-1578 AQLGNELRVLTNRA
+1578 AQLANELRVLTNRA
-1592 RYIQEVLDD
+1592 KYIQEVLDD
-1601 SLELRR
+1601 KLELRR
-1607 QTKEAVFAKMTA
+1607 QTKEAIFAKMTA

-1638 MDSVTDENVRH
+1638 MDSVSDENVKH
-1649 LLAERDS
+1649 LLSDRDS

-1661 KGLTDT
+1661 KQLTDT
-1667 TIHALWTK
+1667 SIQALWIR
-1675 DLDELETEYKKW
+1675 DLDELEHEYKKW
-1687 AAAAEAAAAGTTTGA
+1687 AAAAEAVPTSGT
-1702 SGGGAAA
+1702 GGGAAA
-1709 TKKKMVVKK
+1709 AKKKMVIKKA

>member
-1 MPPKVSSKS
+1 MPPKAAA
-10 SAAAGGSATAA
+10 SAAAATAVT
-21 AAEDLQKYQ
+21 EGLGKYQ
-30 KMTDRE
+30 KMTDIE

-45 IGTIEPAETIEY
+45 IGTIERSETTEYVMDAATVPPPA
-57 IMDVAP
+57 A
-63 ATADPAVAPATNGDA
+63 ATAAAT
-78 APTLLTRRPITY
+78 PLPMLTRRNITY

-123 LPVTTL
+123 IPVTTL

-143 NDGNGIDVAQHPEHH
+143 NDGNGIDVAQHPEHK
-158 LWIPEMIF
+158 LWVPEMIF

-204 ETVDHVRGLKYC
+204 ETVDHIRGLKYV
-216 QEFRNN
+216 QEFKNN
-222 LSEIVPPI
+222 LSEIMPPVI
-230 VTKSKVKPYTRV
+230 TKSKVKPYTRV

-254 ANNLTA
+254 GNNLTA
-260 DMVALFLKRT
+260 DMIALFMKRT

-283 KYNGAL
+283 KYNGSV

-299 DLYIGAKGAAG
+299 DLYIGAKGASAAGEG
-310 GGGGDAVKRIYECP
+310 GGGGVKRIYENP

-331 VCLTTTDEFAHVSF
+331 VCLTTSDEFAHISF

-367 KLAEVIKK
+367 KLAELIKK

-527 TKRIAENREIAEIKQ
+527 TKRISENHEIAEIKQ

-581 LGINLFQIEWPSLT
+581 LGINLFQTEWPSLT
-595 KIPGFIGF
+595 KMPGFIGF

-622 DGEFDAWKKQFPGE
+622 DGEFEAWKKQFKDA
-636 VVPAGWS
+636 VVPASWT

-657 FKEYFEHKKMVAF
+657 FKEYFEHKKMVSF
-670 VHTGQSSDDR
+670 VHTGKESDDH

-711 AIPYEEFIDRGLI
+711 EIPYEEFVDRGLI

-796 VGSNNINLFEP
+796 VGSNNINLLEP

-812 CIDPE
+812 GR
-817 TPVLLWNGNIEK
+817 LQGGN
-829 AKNIKVGDKLVGDD
+829 
-843 GGCRIVSRLTEGVDE
+843 
-858 MYEVSNGNMDNY
+858 
-870 IVNSH
+870 
-875 HILTVCY
+875 
-882 SGHKSIFWKKSSN
+882 
-895 SWKMNYFDDD
+895 
-905 TNRIKSISMQTIDS
+905 
-919 TSGTHFNKTHFTKEE
+919 
-934 AYEKMLEY
+934 
-942 SKSIPDNNIFDINV
+942 
-956 QEYLALP
+956 
-963 EYVKHHVKGVI
+963 
-974 NRSVVQWEEQE
+974 
-985 LPIDPYILGLWLGDG
+985 
-1000 MSMCNA
+1000 
-1006 FASMDS
+1006 
-1012 EIIKSWAIW
+1012 
-1021 TDTVGCE
+1021 
-1028 ICHVKNIPPHENH
+1028 
-1041 SFYIRRRGSSTGI
+1041 
-1054 ATAIGDP
+1054 
-1061 AHSRSTCIGC
+1061 
-1071 TTSKFV
+1071 
-1077 CAACDWT
+1077 
-1084 FEKRTDIVKGDGK
+1084 
-1097 NSDGHNVVNLN
+1097 
-1108 PVVELFK
+1108 
-1115 KHNLYNNKHVPI
+1115 
-1127 QYIINSEENRL
+1127 
-1138 KILAG
+1138 
-1143 MIDTDGC
+1143 
-1150 LKKRNGG
+1150 
-1157 SCCYEISQC
+1157 
-1166 EKRKHLLESFRI
+1166 
-1178 IAGSLGFRAKIL
+1178 
-1190 KPNGNIYSLLIT
+1190 
-1202 GDNIDKIP
+1202 
-1210 VKVLRKQIQNQTRTT
+1210 
-1225 NYASHNI
+1225 
-1232 KIKSIGCGAFCGWNI
+1232 
-1247 DKNERFL
+1247 
-1254 LGDFTITHN
+1254 
-1263 TRLHGGDDSASERY
+1263 DSASERY
-1277 IFTQLNKLTRLI
+1277 IFTQLNRLTRLI
-1289 YRQEDDAVLSYIDDD
+1289 YRQEDDAVLTYIDDD

-1333 TDVIPHNPLQIIAYI
+1333 TDIMQHNPLQIIAYI
-1348 RAMLRGTADADRPVI
+1348 RAMLASTSVADRPVI

-1377 AASATSGAPCSG
+1377 GSVAATSGAPATNAASSTSATSGA
-1389 AATNVAA
+1389 
-1396 SSAAPAANAASA
+1396 A
-1408 TSGASTFHVA
+1408 TSHVA

-1426 YEIIADRKVRITEL
+1426 YEIVADRKVRITEL
-1440 PIGTWTDDYKE
+1440 PIGTWTDDYKQ
-1451 FLEKLMDAPAASVS
+1451 FLEKLMEAPAVS
-1465 DKDKGKDKAGA
+1465 DKDKDKGKGGA
-1476 TGVPVLKE
+1476 SSASTSAPVLKE
-1484 YMDMSTDSVV
+1484 YSDMSTDTVV
-1494 DITVTFHPSYP
+1494 DITVTFHPAYP
-1505 HTPKDLQAVVVDADA
+1505 HTPKDLQAAIVDSDA

-1540 NLFDAREKL
+1540 NLFDAHEKL
-1549 RKYGTIYNVIEDYYV
+1549 RKYATIYDIIEDYYV

-1601 SLELRR
+1601 KLELRR
-1607 QTKEAVFAKMTA
+1607 QTKEAIFAKMTA

-1649 LLAERDS
+1649 LLSERDS
-1656 KRAQH
+1656 KSAQH
-1661 KGLTDT
+1661 KKLTDT
-1667 TIHALWTK
+1667 SIQALWTR

-1687 AAAAEAAAAGTTTGA
+1687 ATAAAEASVVSMA
-1702 SGGGAAA
+1702 SGGGGAAA
-1709 TKKKMVVKK
+1709 KKKMVVKKP

>member
-1 MPPKVSSKS
+1 MPPKVTSKS
-10 SAAAGGSATAA
+10 ITTVAGGG
-21 AAEDLQKYQ
+21 AEDLHKYQ

-45 IGTIEPAETIEY
+45 IGTIEPTETMDYVMDAKSGIDTANIELEETNSAAG
-57 IMDVAP
+57 VA
-63 ATADPAVAPATNGDA
+63 A
-78 APTLLTRRPITY
+78 LTRRNITY

-110 RQAQAVADGKPDA
+110 RQAQALADGKPDA

-129 EVEIDPADGTIHMT
+129 EVEIDPVDGTIHMT
-143 NDGNGIDVAQHPEHH
+143 NDGNGIDVAQHPEHK

-204 ETVDHVRGLKYC
+204 ETVDHIRGLKYI
-216 QEFRNN
+216 QEFKNN
-222 LSEIVPPI
+222 LSEIGAPVI
-230 VTKSKVKPYTRV
+230 AKTKVKPYTRV
-242 SFRPDYARFGLP
+242 SFRPDYARFGL
-254 ANNLTA
+254 AGNNLTP
-260 DMVALFLKRT
+260 DMTALFLKRT

-283 KYNGAL
+283 KYNGNL
-289 VPVRHFQQYV
+289 IPVRHFQQYV
-299 DLYIGAKGAAG
+299 DLYIGAKG
-310 GGGGDAVKRIYECP
+310 GDNGVKRIYENP

-367 KLAEVIKK
+367 KLAELIKK
-375 KKKVDVKPNTIKEQ
+375 KKKIDVKPNTIKEQ

-433 KMGVM
+433 KLGVM

-507 RNYIGVYPMKGKLF
+507 RNFIGVYPMKGKLF

-527 TKRIAENREIAEIKQ
+527 TKRISENREIAEIKQ
-542 ILGLEAG
+542 ILGLETG
-549 KTYTPADVATRLR
+549 KTYTQTDIATKLR

-603 MNTPILKARR
+603 MNTPIMKARR

-622 DGEFDAWKKQFPGE
+622 DGEFEQWKKQFPDA
-636 VVPAGWS
+636 VVPASWN

-657 FKEYFEHKKMVAF
+657 FKEYFEHKKIVSF
-670 VHTGQSSDDR
+670 VHTGKESDDH

-691 DRKEWLSNYSREA
+691 DRKEWLANYSRDA

-711 AIPYEEFIDRGLI
+711 EIPYEEFVDRGLI

-750 YAAFKKGGLKTEIKV
+750 FAAFKKGGLKTEIKV

-770 YVSEHSAYHHG
+770 YVSEHSGYHHG

-812 CIDPE
+812 
-817 TPVLLWNGNIEK
+817 
-829 AKNIKVGDKLVGDD
+829 
-843 GGCRIVSRLTEGVDE
+843 SR
-858 MYEVSNGNMDNY
+858 
-870 IVNSH
+870 
-875 HILTVCY
+875 
-882 SGHKSIFWKKSSN
+882 
-895 SWKMNYFDDD
+895 
-905 TNRIKSISMQTIDS
+905 
-919 TSGTHFNKTHFTKEE
+919 
-934 AYEKMLEY
+934 
-942 SKSIPDNNIFDINV
+942 
-956 QEYLALP
+956 
-963 EYVKHHVKGVI
+963 YV
-974 NRSVVQWEEQE
+974 
-985 LPIDPYILGLWLGDG
+985 
-1000 MSMCNA
+1000 
-1006 FASMDS
+1006 
-1012 EIIKSWAIW
+1012 
-1021 TDTVGCE
+1021 
-1028 ICHVKNIPPHENH
+1028 
-1041 SFYIRRRGSSTGI
+1041 
-1054 ATAIGDP
+1054 
-1061 AHSRSTCIGC
+1061 
-1071 TTSKFV
+1071 
-1077 CAACDWT
+1077 
-1084 FEKRTDIVKGDGK
+1084 
-1097 NSDGHNVVNLN
+1097 
-1108 PVVELFK
+1108 
-1115 KHNLYNNKHVPI
+1115 
-1127 QYIINSEENRL
+1127 
-1138 KILAG
+1138 
-1143 MIDTDGC
+1143 
-1150 LKKRNGG
+1150 GG
-1157 SCCYEISQC
+1157 S
-1166 EKRKHLLESFRI
+1166 
-1178 IAGSLGFRAKIL
+1178 
-1190 KPNGNIYSLLIT
+1190 
-1202 GDNIDKIP
+1202 
-1210 VKVLRKQIQNQTRTT
+1210 
-1225 NYASHNI
+1225 
-1232 KIKSIGCGAFCGWNI
+1232 
-1247 DKNERFL
+1247 
-1254 LGDFTITHN
+1254 
-1263 TRLHGGDDSASERY
+1263 DSASERY

-1289 YRQEDDAVLSYIDDD
+1289 FRQEDDAVLSYINDD
-1304 GQMVEP
+1304 GQLVEP

-1348 RAMLRGTADADRPVI
+1348 RAMLREASVTDRPII
-1363 EPYFKGFKGTIRNI
+1363 EPYFKGFKGTIQNI
-1377 AASATSGAPCSG
+1377 GGTASATSSGAPV
-1389 AATNVAA
+1389 VA
-1396 SSAAPAANAASA
+1396 S
-1408 TSGASTFHVA
+1408 
-1418 AKYLIKGT
+1418 AKYLIKGA
-1426 YEIIADRKVRITEL
+1426 YEIVADRKVRITEL
-1440 PIGTWTDDYKE
+1440 PVGTWTDDYKV
-1451 FLEKLMDAPAASVS
+1451 FLEKLMESPAPSS
-1465 DKDKGKDKAGA
+1465 DKDKGKGDKGA
-1476 TGVPVLKE
+1476 DKCASSPVLKE
-1484 YMDMSTDSVV
+1484 YNDMSTDSVV

-1505 HTPKDLQAVVVDADA
+1505 HTPKDLQEVIVDVDA

-1549 RKYGTIYNVIEDYYV
+1549 RKYATIYDIIEDYYI
-1564 ERLSLYSKRKAAML
+1564 ERLALYTKRKAAML
-1578 AQLGNELRVLTNRA
+1578 SQLANELRVLTNRA

-1601 SLELRR
+1601 NLELRR
-1607 QTKEAVFAKMTA
+1607 QTKDAIFAKMTA
-1619 HGYEHIEGDTEFK
+1619 HGYEHIDGDTEFK

-1649 LLAERDS
+1649 LLEERDT
-1656 KRAQH
+1656 KQAQH
-1661 KGLTDT
+1661 QALQDT
-1667 TIHALWTK
+1667 SIQELWTR
-1675 DLDELETEYKKW
+1675 DLDELEVEYKKW
-1687 AAAAEAAAAGTTTGA
+1687 VTAATTESKVAKTSSTG
-1702 SGGGAAA
+1702 GGGAVA
-1709 TKKKMVVKK
+1709 TKKKMVVKNV

>member
-1 MPPKVSSKS
+1 MPPKVTSKS
-10 SAAAGGSATAA
+10 AGGASAPGS
-21 AAEDLQKYQ
+21 EDLQKYQ
-30 KMTDRE
+30 KMTDLE

-45 IGTIEPAETIEY
+45 IGTNEPTDTVEY
-57 IMDVAP
+57 VMDSTVTAP
-63 ATADPAVAPATNGDA
+63 ESGDA
-78 APTLLTRRPITY
+78 AADAAAADTAPAPALTRRNITY

-143 NDGNGIDVAQHPEHH
+143 NDGNGIDVAQHPEHK

-204 ETVDHVRGLKYC
+204 ETVDHLRGLKYI
-216 QEFRNN
+216 QEFKNN
-222 LSEIVPPI
+222 LSEIVPPVI
-230 VTKSKVKPYTRV
+230 AKSKVKPYTRV
-242 SFRPDYARFGLP
+242 SFRPDYARFGLTT
-254 ANNLTA
+254 NNLTS
-260 DMVALFLKRT
+260 DMIALFLKRT

-283 KYNGAL
+283 KYNGNL
-289 VPVRHFQQYV
+289 IPVRHFQQYV
-299 DLYIGAKGAAG
+299 DLYIGAKGG
-310 GGGGDAVKRIYECP
+310 ETGVKRIYESP
-324 DPRWEYV
+324 DPRWEYI

-367 KLAEVIKK
+367 KLAELIKK

-433 KMGVM
+433 KLGVM

-444 TEVKDTKA
+444 TEVKETKA
-452 AKKTDGAKTRTIRG
+452 AKKTDGAKTKTIRG

-477 SPDKSAQCTII
+477 SADKSAQCTII

-507 RNYIGVYPMKGKLF
+507 RNFIGVYPMKGKLF

-527 TKRIAENREIAEIKQ
+527 TKRISENREIAEIKQ
-542 ILGLEAG
+542 ILGLETG
-549 KTYTPADVATRLR
+549 KTYTAADIATKLR

-613 GAQEVLFYN
+613 GAQELLFYN
-622 DGEFDAWKKQFPGE
+622 DGEFEHWKKQFPDA
-636 VVPAGWS
+636 VVPAAWN

-657 FKEYFEHKKMVAF
+657 FKEYFEHKKMVSF
-670 VHTGQSSDDR
+670 VHTGKESDDH

-704 FLDTSKP
+704 YLDTSKP
-711 AIPYEEFIDRGLI
+711 EIPYEEFVDRGLI

-770 YVSEHSAYHHG
+770 YVSEHSGYHHG

-812 CIDPE
+812 
-817 TPVLLWNGNIEK
+817 T
-829 AKNIKVGDKLVGDD
+829 
-843 GGCRIVSRLTEGVDE
+843 
-858 MYEVSNGNMDNY
+858 
-870 IVNSH
+870 
-875 HILTVCY
+875 
-882 SGHKSIFWKKSSN
+882 
-895 SWKMNYFDDD
+895 
-905 TNRIKSISMQTIDS
+905 
-919 TSGTHFNKTHFTKEE
+919 
-934 AYEKMLEY
+934 
-942 SKSIPDNNIFDINV
+942 
-956 QEYLALP
+956 
-963 EYVKHHVKGVI
+963 
-974 NRSVVQWEEQE
+974 
-985 LPIDPYILGLWLGDG
+985 
-1000 MSMCNA
+1000 
-1006 FASMDS
+1006 
-1012 EIIKSWAIW
+1012 
-1021 TDTVGCE
+1021 
-1028 ICHVKNIPPHENH
+1028 
-1041 SFYIRRRGSSTGI
+1041 
-1054 ATAIGDP
+1054 
-1061 AHSRSTCIGC
+1061 
-1071 TTSKFV
+1071 
-1077 CAACDWT
+1077 
-1084 FEKRTDIVKGDGK
+1084 
-1097 NSDGHNVVNLN
+1097 
-1108 PVVELFK
+1108 
-1115 KHNLYNNKHVPI
+1115 
-1127 QYIINSEENRL
+1127 RL
-1138 KILAG
+1138 K
-1143 MIDTDGC
+1143 
-1150 LKKRNGG
+1150 GG
-1157 SCCYEISQC
+1157 E
-1166 EKRKHLLESFRI
+1166 
-1178 IAGSLGFRAKIL
+1178 
-1190 KPNGNIYSLLIT
+1190 
-1202 GDNIDKIP
+1202 
-1210 VKVLRKQIQNQTRTT
+1210 
-1225 NYASHNI
+1225 
-1232 KIKSIGCGAFCGWNI
+1232 
-1247 DKNERFL
+1247 
-1254 LGDFTITHN
+1254 
-1263 TRLHGGDDSASERY
+1263 DSASERY
-1277 IFTQLNKLTRLI
+1277 IFTQLSRLTRLI
-1289 YRQEDDAVLSYIDDD
+1289 FRQEDDAVLSYINDD
-1304 GQMVEP
+1304 GQLVEP
-1310 IYYAPAIPMILVNG
+1310 MYYAPAIPMILVNG

-1348 RAMLRGTADADRPVI
+1348 RAMLMETSVGDRPTI

-1377 AASATSGAPCSG
+1377 AA
-1389 AATNVAA
+1389 
-1396 SSAAPAANAASA
+1396 ASA
-1408 TSGASTFHVA
+1408 TSGAS

-1426 YEIIADRKVRITEL
+1426 YEIVADRKVRITEL
-1440 PIGTWTDDYKE
+1440 PVGTWTDDYKE
-1451 FLEKLMDAPAASVS
+1451 FLEKLMEVPAASEKDK
-1465 DKDKGKDKAGA
+1465 DKDKGKGGDKAA
-1476 TGVPVLKE
+1476 SSTPVLKE
-1484 YMDMSTDSVV
+1484 YSDMSTDSVV

-1505 HTPKDLQAVVVDADA
+1505 HTPKDLAAAIVDADA

-1549 RKYGTIYNVIEDYYV
+1549 RKYATIYDIIEDYYV
-1564 ERLSLYSKRKAAML
+1564 ERLALYAKRKAAML
-1578 AQLGNELRVLTNRA
+1578 AQLANELRVLSNRA
-1592 RYIQEVLDD
+1592 KYIQEILDD
-1601 SLELRR
+1601 KLELRR
-1607 QTKEAVFAKMTA
+1607 QTKEAIFAKMTE
-1619 HGYEHIEGDTEFK
+1619 HGYEHIDGDTEFK

-1638 MDSVTDENVRH
+1638 MDSVSDENVRH
-1649 LLAERDS
+1649 LLAERDT

-1661 KGLTDT
+1661 KGLQDT
-1667 TIHALWTK
+1667 SIQALWTR
-1675 DLDELETEYKKW
+1675 DLDELEQEYKKW
-1687 AAAAEAAAAGTTTGA
+1687 AAAAAAVGSTSGSGA
-1702 SGGGAAA
+1702 SAGGGAVA
-1709 TKKKMVVKK
+1709 TKKKMVVKKM

>member
-1 MPPKVSSKS
+1 MPPKSTASAA
-10 SAAAGGSATAA
+10 AAAGGQ
-21 AAEDLQKYQ
+21 EDLNKYQ

-36 HILKKPDTY
+36 HILRKPDTY
-45 IGTIEPAETIEY
+45 IGTIERAETMEY
-57 IMDVAP
+57 VMDASPTVDIIGDATSAAP
-63 ATADPAVAPATNGDA
+63 AAT
-78 APTLLTRRPITY
+78 LTRRNITY

-129 EVEIDPADGTIHMT
+129 EVEIDPTDGTIHMT
-143 NDGNGIDVAQHPEHH
+143 NDGNGIDVAQHPEHK
-158 LWIPEMIF
+158 LWVPEMIF

-204 ETVDHVRGLKYC
+204 ETVDHIRGLKYV

-222 LSEIVPPI
+222 LSEIVPPVI
-230 VTKSKVKPYTRV
+230 TKSKVKPYTRV

-254 ANNLTA
+254 SNNLTP
-260 DMVALFLKRT
+260 DMIALFMKRT
-270 YDIAAVTDKTVKV
+270 YDIAAVTDKSVKV

-299 DLYIGAKGAAG
+299 DLYIGAKGSGSGDGSSG
-310 GGGGDAVKRIYECP
+310 GGVKRIYENP
-324 DPRWEYV
+324 DPRWEYA

-444 TEVKDTKA
+444 TEVKLTKA
-452 AKKTDGAKTRTIRG
+452 AKKTDGAKTKTIRG
-466 IPKLVD
+466 IPKLID

-477 SPDKSAQCTII
+477 SADKSAQCTII

-527 TKRIAENREIAEIKQ
+527 TKRISENREIAEIKQ
-542 ILGLEAG
+542 ILGLETG
-549 KTYTPADVATRLR
+549 KTYTSADVATRLR
-562 YGKVLFMTD
+562 YGKILFMTD

-581 LGINLFQIEWPSLT
+581 LGINLFQTEWPSLT

-613 GAQEVLFYN
+613 GAQQEILFYN
-622 DGEFDAWKKQFPGE
+622 DGEYEAWKKQFPGE
-636 VVPAGWS
+636 VVPSGWT

-657 FKEYFEHKKMVAF
+657 FKEYFEHKKMVSF
-670 VHTGQSSDDR
+670 VHTGKESDDH

-704 FLDTSKP
+704 YLDTSKP
-711 AIPYEEFIDRGLI
+711 EIPYEEFIDRGLI

-796 VGSNNINLFEP
+796 VGSNNINLLEP

-812 CIDPE
+812 
-817 TPVLLWNGNIEK
+817 T
-829 AKNIKVGDKLVGDD
+829 
-843 GGCRIVSRLTEGVDE
+843 R
-858 MYEVSNGNMDNY
+858 
-870 IVNSH
+870 
-875 HILTVCY
+875 
-882 SGHKSIFWKKSSN
+882 
-895 SWKMNYFDDD
+895 
-905 TNRIKSISMQTIDS
+905 
-919 TSGTHFNKTHFTKEE
+919 
-934 AYEKMLEY
+934 
-942 SKSIPDNNIFDINV
+942 
-956 QEYLALP
+956 
-963 EYVKHHVKGVI
+963 
-974 NRSVVQWEEQE
+974 
-985 LPIDPYILGLWLGDG
+985 
-1000 MSMCNA
+1000 
-1006 FASMDS
+1006 
-1012 EIIKSWAIW
+1012 
-1021 TDTVGCE
+1021 
-1028 ICHVKNIPPHENH
+1028 
-1041 SFYIRRRGSSTGI
+1041 
-1054 ATAIGDP
+1054 
-1061 AHSRSTCIGC
+1061 
-1071 TTSKFV
+1071 
-1077 CAACDWT
+1077 CAA
-1084 FEKRTDIVKGDGK
+1084 G
-1097 NSDGHNVVNLN
+1097 
-1108 PVVELFK
+1108 
-1115 KHNLYNNKHVPI
+1115 
-1127 QYIINSEENRL
+1127 Q
-1138 KILAG
+1138 
-1143 MIDTDGC
+1143 
-1150 LKKRNGG
+1150 
-1157 SCCYEISQC
+1157 
-1166 EKRKHLLESFRI
+1166 
-1178 IAGSLGFRAKIL
+1178 
-1190 KPNGNIYSLLIT
+1190 
-1202 GDNIDKIP
+1202 
-1210 VKVLRKQIQNQTRTT
+1210 
-1225 NYASHNI
+1225 
-1232 KIKSIGCGAFCGWNI
+1232 
-1247 DKNERFL
+1247 
-1254 LGDFTITHN
+1254 
-1263 TRLHGGDDSASERY
+1263 DSASERY

-1289 YRQEDDAVLSYIDDD
+1289 YRQEDDAVLTYIDDD

-1324 SKGIGTGFS
+1324 TKGIGTGFS
-1333 TDVIPHNPLQIIAYI
+1333 TEVLQYNPLQIIAYV
-1348 RAMLRGTADADRPVI
+1348 RAMLSSSSVADRPII

-1377 AASATSGAPCSG
+1377 ATSHVASATSAAPATNVASATSGAP
-1389 AATNVAA
+1389 ATNV
-1396 SSAAPAANAASA
+1396 ASA
-1408 TSGASTFHVA
+1408 TSGAPATNVA
-1418 AKYLIKGT
+1418 SAKYLIKGT

-1451 FLEKLMDAPAASVS
+1451 FLEKLMDAPAAPAAS
-1465 DKDKGKDKAGA
+1465 DKGKAGTA
-1476 TGVPVLKE
+1476 ASSSASSSSAPVLKE
-1484 YMDMSTDSVV
+1484 YNDMSTDTVV

-1505 HTPKDLQAVVVDADA
+1505 HTPKDLQAAIIDADA

-1540 NLFDAREKL
+1540 NLFDAHEKL
-1549 RKYGTIYNVIEDYYV
+1549 RKYATIYDIIDDYYV
-1564 ERLSLYSKRKAAML
+1564 ERLGLYAKRKAAML
-1578 AQLGNELRVLTNRA
+1578 AQLTNELRVLTNRA

-1601 SLELRR
+1601 KLELRR
-1607 QTKEAVFAKMTA
+1607 QTKEAIFAKMTA
-1619 HGYEHIEGDTEFK
+1619 HAYEHIDGDVEFK

-1638 MDSVTDENVRH
+1638 MDSVSDENVRH
-1649 LLAERDS
+1649 LLSERDT

-1661 KGLTDT
+1661 QQLADT
-1667 TIHALWTK
+1667 SIQALWTR
-1675 DLDELETEYKKW
+1675 DLDELEVEYKKW
-1687 AAAAEAAAAGTTTGA
+1687 SAAAEASVVSMA
-1702 SGGGAAA
+1702 SKGGGGGAAA
-1709 TKKKMVVKK
+1709 STKKKMVVKKA

>member
-1 MPPKVSSKS
+1 MPPKVSSKAS
-10 SAAAGGSATAA
+10 AASASASASAAAVGGGGAGT
-21 AAEDLQKYQ
+21 AEDLQKYQ

-45 IGTIEPAETIEY
+45 IGTIEPTETMEY

-63 ATADPAVAPATNGDA
+63 APTIASDATSATTAATTA
-78 APTLLTRRPITY
+78 ATPTLLTRRNITY

-110 RQAQAVADGKPDA
+110 RQAQAIADGKPDA

-129 EVEIDPADGTIHMT
+129 EVEIDPIDGTIHMT
-143 NDGNGIDVAQHPEHH
+143 NDGNGIDVAQHPEHK

-204 ETVDHVRGLKYC
+204 ETVDHTRGLKYT
-216 QEFRNN
+216 QEFKNN
-222 LSEIVPPI
+222 LSEILPPV

-242 SFRPDYARFGLP
+242 SFRPDYARFGL
-254 ANNLTA
+254 AGNNLTA
-260 DMVALFLKRT
+260 DMAALFLKRT

-289 VPVRHFQQYV
+289 IPVRHFQQYV
-299 DLYIGAKGAAG
+299 DLYIGAKSGEGGAG
-310 GGGGDAVKRIYECP
+310 VKRIYENP

-331 VCLTTTDEFAHVSF
+331 VCLTTTDEFAHISF

-367 KLAEVIKK
+367 KLAELIKK

-433 KMGVM
+433 KLGVM

-521 NVHGET
+521 NVHGES
-527 TKRIAENREIAEIKQ
+527 TKRISENREIAEIKQ
-542 ILGLEAG
+542 ILGLETG
-549 KTYTPADVATRLR
+549 KTYTPADVAAKLR

-581 LGINLFQIEWPSLT
+581 LGINLFQTEWPSLT

-622 DGEFDAWKKQFPGE
+622 DGEFNAWKKQFPGE
-636 VVPAGWS
+636 VVPSGWA

-657 FKEYFEHKKMVAF
+657 FKEYFEHKKTVAF
-670 VHTGQSSDDR
+670 VHTGKESDDH

-691 DRKEWLSNYSREA
+691 DRKEWLANYSREA

-711 AIPYEEFIDRGLI
+711 EIPYEEFVDRGLI

-770 YVSEHSAYHHG
+770 YVSEHSGYHHG

-812 CIDPE
+812 
-817 TPVLLWNGNIEK
+817 T
-829 AKNIKVGDKLVGDD
+829 
-843 GGCRIVSRLTEGVDE
+843 
-858 MYEVSNGNMDNY
+858 
-870 IVNSH
+870 
-875 HILTVCY
+875 
-882 SGHKSIFWKKSSN
+882 
-895 SWKMNYFDDD
+895 
-905 TNRIKSISMQTIDS
+905 
-919 TSGTHFNKTHFTKEE
+919 
-934 AYEKMLEY
+934 
-942 SKSIPDNNIFDINV
+942 
-956 QEYLALP
+956 
-963 EYVKHHVKGVI
+963 
-974 NRSVVQWEEQE
+974 RS
-985 LPIDPYILGLWLGDG
+985 
-1000 MSMCNA
+1000 A
-1006 FASMDS
+1006 
-1012 EIIKSWAIW
+1012 
-1021 TDTVGCE
+1021 
-1028 ICHVKNIPPHENH
+1028 
-1041 SFYIRRRGSSTGI
+1041 
-1054 ATAIGDP
+1054 
-1061 AHSRSTCIGC
+1061 
-1071 TTSKFV
+1071 
-1077 CAACDWT
+1077 
-1084 FEKRTDIVKGDGK
+1084 
-1097 NSDGHNVVNLN
+1097 
-1108 PVVELFK
+1108 
-1115 KHNLYNNKHVPI
+1115 
-1127 QYIINSEENRL
+1127 
-1138 KILAG
+1138 
-1143 MIDTDGC
+1143 
-1150 LKKRNGG
+1150 
-1157 SCCYEISQC
+1157 
-1166 EKRKHLLESFRI
+1166 
-1178 IAGSLGFRAKIL
+1178 
-1190 KPNGNIYSLLIT
+1190 
-1202 GDNIDKIP
+1202 
-1210 VKVLRKQIQNQTRTT
+1210 
-1225 NYASHNI
+1225 
-1232 KIKSIGCGAFCGWNI
+1232 
-1247 DKNERFL
+1247 
-1254 LGDFTITHN
+1254 
-1263 TRLHGGDDSASERY
+1263 GGDDSASERY
-1277 IFTQLNKLTRLI
+1277 IFTQLNRLTRLI
-1289 YRQEDDAVLSYIDDD
+1289 FRQEDDAVLSYINDD

-1333 TDVIPHNPLQIIAYI
+1333 TDIMPHNPLQIIAYI
-1348 RAMLRGTADADRPVI
+1348 RAMLRDVAGSADRPVI
-1363 EPYFKGFKGTIRNI
+1363 EPYFKGFKGTIKNI
-1377 AASATSGAPCSG
+1377 
-1389 AATNVAA
+1389 
-1396 SSAAPAANAASA
+1396 SSEAQQP
-1408 TSGASTFHVA
+1408 
-1418 AKYLIKGT
+1418 KYLIKGT

-1451 FLEKLMDAPAASVS
+1451 FLEKLMEVPVSSASG
-1465 DKDKGKDKAGA
+1465 DKDKSGKDKDKDKAAGA
-1476 TGVPVLKE
+1476 AVPVLKE
-1484 YMDMSTDSVV
+1484 YTDMSTDSVV

-1505 HTPKDLQAVVVDADA
+1505 HAPKDLQAVVVDAEA

-1527 LLGLFTTQSTTNM
+1527 LLGLFTTQSTSNM
-1540 NLFDAREKL
+1540 NLFDAHEKL
-1549 RKYGTIYNVIEDYYV
+1549 RKYANIYDIIEDYYT
-1564 ERLSLYSKRKAAML
+1564 ERLTLYAKRKTAML

-1601 SLELRR
+1601 KLELRR
-1607 QTKEAVFAKMTA
+1607 QTKEAIFAKMVA

-1638 MDSVTDENVRH
+1638 MDSVTDENVKH
-1649 LLAERDS
+1649 LLSERDA

-1667 TIHALWTK
+1667 TIQALWTK
-1675 DLDELETEYKKW
+1675 DLDELETEYRKW
-1687 AAAAEAAAAGTTTGA
+1687 ATAAEASATVT
-1702 SGGGAAA
+1702 GGGATGGGVA
-1709 TKKKMVVKK
+1709 TKKKIVVKK

>member
-10 SAAAGGSATAA
+10 TGAGVAAGGNGS
-21 AAEDLQKYQ
+21 EDLQKYQ

-45 IGTIEPAETIEY
+45 IGTIEPTETMEY
-57 IMDVAP
+57 VMDVVAASSPPAMKTDEDPAATAAP
-63 ATADPAVAPATNGDA
+63 APAPA
-78 APTLLTRRPITY
+78 LTRRNITY

-129 EVEIDPADGTIHMT
+129 EVEIDPADGTIHLT
-143 NDGNGIDVAQHPEHH
+143 NDGNGIDVAQHPEHK

-204 ETVDHVRGLKYC
+204 ETVDHVRGLKYI
-216 QEFRNN
+216 QEFKNN
-222 LSEIVPPI
+222 LSEIVPPVI
-230 VTKSKVKPYTRV
+230 AKSKVKPYTRV

-254 ANNLTA
+254 INNLTP
-260 DMVALFLKRT
+260 DMFALFLKRT

-283 KYNGAL
+283 KYNGSI

-299 DLYIGAKGAAG
+299 DLYIGAKGG
-310 GGGGDAVKRIYECP
+310 ETGVKRIYENP

-367 KLAEVIKK
+367 KLAELIKK

-419 SSCKVSDEFIEKLA
+419 SSCKVSDEFVEKLA

-444 TEVKDTKA
+444 TEVKETKA
-452 AKKTDGAKTRTIRG
+452 AKKTDGAKTKTIRG

-477 SPDKSAQCTII
+477 SADKSAQCTII

-507 RNYIGVYPMKGKLF
+507 RNFIGVYPMKGKLF

-527 TKRIAENREIAEIKQ
+527 TKRISENREIAEIKQ
-542 ILGLEAG
+542 ILGLETG
-549 KTYTPADVATRLR
+549 KTYTPADIATKLR

-622 DGEFDAWKKQFPGE
+622 DGEFEHWKKQFPDA
-636 VVPAGWS
+636 VVPAAWN

-657 FKEYFEHKKMVAF
+657 FKEYFEHKKMVSF
-670 VHTGQSSDDR
+670 VHTGKESDDH

-704 FLDTSKP
+704 YLDTSKP
-711 AIPYEEFIDRGLI
+711 EIPYEEFVDRGLI

-770 YVSEHSAYHHG
+770 YVSEHSGYHHG

-796 VGSNNINLFEP
+796 VGSNNINLLEP

-812 CIDPE
+812 
-817 TPVLLWNGNIEK
+817 TRG
-829 AKNIKVGDKLVGDD
+829 A
-843 GGCRIVSRLTEGVDE
+843 GG
-858 MYEVSNGNMDNY
+858 
-870 IVNSH
+870 
-875 HILTVCY
+875 
-882 SGHKSIFWKKSSN
+882 
-895 SWKMNYFDDD
+895 
-905 TNRIKSISMQTIDS
+905 Q
-919 TSGTHFNKTHFTKEE
+919 
-934 AYEKMLEY
+934 
-942 SKSIPDNNIFDINV
+942 
-956 QEYLALP
+956 
-963 EYVKHHVKGVI
+963 
-974 NRSVVQWEEQE
+974 
-985 LPIDPYILGLWLGDG
+985 
-1000 MSMCNA
+1000 
-1006 FASMDS
+1006 
-1012 EIIKSWAIW
+1012 
-1021 TDTVGCE
+1021 
-1028 ICHVKNIPPHENH
+1028 
-1041 SFYIRRRGSSTGI
+1041 
-1054 ATAIGDP
+1054 
-1061 AHSRSTCIGC
+1061 
-1071 TTSKFV
+1071 
-1077 CAACDWT
+1077 
-1084 FEKRTDIVKGDGK
+1084 
-1097 NSDGHNVVNLN
+1097 
-1108 PVVELFK
+1108 
-1115 KHNLYNNKHVPI
+1115 
-1127 QYIINSEENRL
+1127 
-1138 KILAG
+1138 
-1143 MIDTDGC
+1143 
-1150 LKKRNGG
+1150 
-1157 SCCYEISQC
+1157 
-1166 EKRKHLLESFRI
+1166 
-1178 IAGSLGFRAKIL
+1178 
-1190 KPNGNIYSLLIT
+1190 
-1202 GDNIDKIP
+1202 
-1210 VKVLRKQIQNQTRTT
+1210 
-1225 NYASHNI
+1225 
-1232 KIKSIGCGAFCGWNI
+1232 
-1247 DKNERFL
+1247 
-1254 LGDFTITHN
+1254 
-1263 TRLHGGDDSASERY
+1263 DSASERY
-1277 IFTQLNKLTRLI
+1277 IFTQLSRLTRLI
-1289 YRQEDDAVLSYIDDD
+1289 FRQEDDAVLSYINDD
-1304 GQMVEP
+1304 GQLVEP
-1310 IYYAPAIPMILVNG
+1310 MYYAPAIPMILVNG

-1348 RAMLRGTADADRPVI
+1348 RAMLMETSVGDRPTI
-1363 EPYFKGFKGTIRNI
+1363 EPYFKGFKGTIKNI
-1377 AASATSGAPCSG
+1377 
-1389 AATNVAA
+1389 
-1396 SSAAPAANAASA
+1396 SSSESLP
-1408 TSGASTFHVA
+1408 
-1418 AKYLIKGT
+1418 KYMIKGT
-1426 YEIIADRKVRITEL
+1426 YEIVAERKVRITEL

-1451 FLEKLMDAPAASVS
+1451 FLEKLMEVPAASEKDKDK
-1465 DKDKGKDKAGA
+1465 DKDKGKSGDKTASG
-1476 TGVPVLKE
+1476 TPVLKE
-1484 YMDMSTDSVV
+1484 YSDMSTDTVI

-1505 HTPKDLQAVVVDADA
+1505 HTPKDLAAAIVDADA

-1549 RKYGTIYNVIEDYYV
+1549 RKYATIYDIIEDYYT
-1564 ERLSLYSKRKAAML
+1564 ERLALYAKRKAAML
-1578 AQLGNELRVLTNRA
+1578 AQLANELRVLSNRA
-1592 RYIQEVLDD
+1592 KYIQEILDD
-1601 SLELRR
+1601 KLELRR
-1607 QTKEAVFAKMTA
+1607 QTKEAIFAKMTA
-1619 HGYEHIEGDTEFK
+1619 HGYEHIDGDTEFK

-1638 MDSVTDENVRH
+1638 MDSVTDENVKH
-1649 LLAERDS
+1649 LLGERDT

-1661 KGLTDT
+1661 QGLQETS
-1667 TIHALWTK
+1667 IQALWTR
-1675 DLDELETEYKKW
+1675 DLDELEVEYKKW
-1687 AAAAEAAAAGTTTGA
+1687 ATAAAAVGSTSSSA
-1702 SGGGAAA
+1702 GGGAVA
-1709 TKKKMVVKK
+1709 TKKKMVVKKA

>member
-1 MPPKVSSKS
+1 MPPKSAKS
-10 SAAAGGSATAA
+10 TASGAAAAAAA
-21 AAEDLQKYQ
+21 AAEDLNKYQ

-45 IGTIEPAETIEY
+45 IGTIEPAETTEY
-57 IMDVAP
+57 VMDAAP
-63 ATADPAVAPATNGDA
+63 AAAPTGSPATNDEPA
-78 APTLLTRRPITY
+78 AAGGAAAVSMLVRRPITY

-110 RQAQAVADGKPDA
+110 RQAQAVADKKADA

-129 EVEIDPADGTIHMT
+129 EVEIDAADGTIHMT
-143 NDGNGIDVAQHPEHH
+143 NDGNGIDVAQHPEHK

-204 ETVDHVRGLKYC
+204 ETVDHVRGLKYV

-222 LSEIVPPI
+222 LSEIAPPT
-230 VTKSKVKPYTRV
+230 VTKTKVKPYTRV

-254 ANNLTA
+254 GNNLTA
-260 DMVALFLKRT
+260 DMFSLFLKRT

-283 KYNGAL
+283 KYNGAI

-299 DLYIGAKGAAG
+299 DLYIGAKGASDGSMG
-310 GGGGDAVKRIYECP
+310 GGVKRIYENP
-324 DPRWEYV
+324 DPRWEYT
-331 VCLTTTDEFAHVSF
+331 VCLTTTDEFAHISF

-466 IPKLVD
+466 IPKLID

-477 SPDKSAQCTII
+477 SADKSAQCTII

-496 AGIISGLSKED
+496 AGIVSGLSKED
-507 RNYIGVYPMKGKLF
+507 RNFIGVYPMKGKLF

-527 TKRIAENREIAEIKQ
+527 TKRISENREISEIKQ
-542 ILGLEAG
+542 ILGLETG
-549 KTYTPADVATRLR
+549 KTYTAADVATRLR

-622 DGEFDAWKKQFPGE
+622 DGEFEHWKKQFPGA
-636 VVPAGWS
+636 VVPAGWN

-670 VHTGQSSDDR
+670 VHTGKESDDR

-691 DRKEWLSNYSREA
+691 DRKEWLSTYSRDA
-704 FLDTSKP
+704 YLDTSKP
-711 AIPYEEFIDRGLI
+711 AIPYEEFVDRGLI

-770 YVSEHSAYHHG
+770 YVSEHAAYHHG

-796 VGSNNINLFEP
+796 VGSNNNINLFEP

-812 CIDPE
+812 
-817 TPVLLWNGNIEK
+817 T
-829 AKNIKVGDKLVGDD
+829 
-843 GGCRIVSRLTEGVDE
+843 R
-858 MYEVSNGNMDNY
+858 
-870 IVNSH
+870 
-875 HILTVCY
+875 
-882 SGHKSIFWKKSSN
+882 
-895 SWKMNYFDDD
+895 
-905 TNRIKSISMQTIDS
+905 
-919 TSGTHFNKTHFTKEE
+919 
-934 AYEKMLEY
+934 
-942 SKSIPDNNIFDINV
+942 
-956 QEYLALP
+956 
-963 EYVKHHVKGVI
+963 
-974 NRSVVQWEEQE
+974 
-985 LPIDPYILGLWLGDG
+985 
-1000 MSMCNA
+1000 
-1006 FASMDS
+1006 
-1012 EIIKSWAIW
+1012 
-1021 TDTVGCE
+1021 
-1028 ICHVKNIPPHENH
+1028 
-1041 SFYIRRRGSSTGI
+1041 
-1054 ATAIGDP
+1054 
-1061 AHSRSTCIGC
+1061 
-1071 TTSKFV
+1071 
-1077 CAACDWT
+1077 CAA
-1084 FEKRTDIVKGDGK
+1084 
-1097 NSDGHNVVNLN
+1097 
-1108 PVVELFK
+1108 
-1115 KHNLYNNKHVPI
+1115 
-1127 QYIINSEENRL
+1127 
-1138 KILAG
+1138 
-1143 MIDTDGC
+1143 
-1150 LKKRNGG
+1150 
-1157 SCCYEISQC
+1157 
-1166 EKRKHLLESFRI
+1166 
-1178 IAGSLGFRAKIL
+1178 
-1190 KPNGNIYSLLIT
+1190 
-1202 GDNIDKIP
+1202 
-1210 VKVLRKQIQNQTRTT
+1210 
-1225 NYASHNI
+1225 
-1232 KIKSIGCGAFCGWNI
+1232 GA
-1247 DKNERFL
+1247 
-1254 LGDFTITHN
+1254 
-1263 TRLHGGDDSASERY
+1263 DSASERY
-1277 IFTQLNKLTRLI
+1277 IFTQLNKLTRLLF
-1289 YRQEDDAVLSYIDDD
+1289 RQEDDAVLSYIDDD

-1310 IYYAPAIPMILVNG
+1310 VYYAPAIPMILVNG

-1333 TDVIPHNPLQIIAYI
+1333 TDIMPHNPLQIIQYI
-1348 RAMLRGTADADRPVI
+1348 RAMLTEADRPTI
-1363 EPYFKGFKGTIRNI
+1363 EPYFKGFKGTIKNI
-1377 AASATSGAPCSG
+1377 GGVAGGAP
-1389 AATNVAA
+1389 AP
-1396 SSAAPAANAASA
+1396 APAANAAC
-1408 TSGASTFHVA
+1408 AS

-1451 FLEKLMDAPAASVS
+1451 FLEKLMDVPA
-1465 DKDKGKDKAGA
+1465 DKDKGTGGSAAAAAA
-1476 TGVPVLKE
+1476 TAPVLKE
-1484 YMDMSTDSVV
+1484 YTDMSTDAVV
-1494 DITVTFHPSYP
+1494 DITVTFHPAYP
-1505 HTPKDLQAVVVDADA
+1505 HTPKDLQAAIIDADA

-1549 RKYGTIYNVIEDYYV
+1549 RKYANIYDIIEDYYV
-1564 ERLSLYSKRKAAML
+1564 ERLALYSKRKTAML

-1592 RYIQEVLDD
+1592 RYIQEILDD
-1601 SLELRR
+1601 KLELRR
-1607 QTKEAVFAKMTA
+1607 QSKDAIFAKMTER
-1619 HGYEHIEGDTEFK
+1619 GYEHIEGDAEYK

-1638 MDSVTDENVRH
+1638 MDSVTDENVKH
-1649 LLAERDS
+1649 LLGERDT
-1656 KRAQH
+1656 KRTQFQQ
-1661 KGLTDT
+1661 LTDT
-1667 TIHALWTK
+1667 SIETLWTK
-1675 DLDELETEYKKW
+1675 DLDELESEYRKW
-1687 AAAAEAAAAGTTTGA
+1687 AAAAEAASVAMTVVA
-1702 SGGGAAA
+1702 SGGGAAS
-1709 TKKKMVVKK
+1709 KKKMVVKKA